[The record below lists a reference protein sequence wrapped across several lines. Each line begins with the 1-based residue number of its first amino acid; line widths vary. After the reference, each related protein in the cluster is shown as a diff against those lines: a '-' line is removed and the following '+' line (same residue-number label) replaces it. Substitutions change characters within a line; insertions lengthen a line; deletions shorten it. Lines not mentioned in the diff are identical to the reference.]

1 MSKQEDTNIKV
12 TADVDPAKASL
23 REIEDLVSSTQQ
35 KINRVFSTVQDNN
48 GQISNKQLAGVQNG
62 FGRLDEVKSALDNAL
77 NQAKATQSGP
87 KLEESL
93 NILAPKLDLVVNS
106 LRELR
111 SGNNSTKLNSIY
123 NARTTTSRA
132 FRDDNATIRGEQ
144 GDFSQQNLH
153 YESLARESRSD
164 IHNLASSL
172 KREMGNLDVGR
183 KSGYISYNRYQQYK
197 ASLESIQERLHD
209 QRDRFNSP
217 TGDIARFANY
227 YHNLQSQAKEANS
240 VASAPGATTEQVR
253 YARALDEQVK
263 HLEKVNDRFK
273 KQEEE
278 LRTAEKNLESFNN
291 RLNDTQGVTI
301 GDDPNSFMGQLNK
314 RKYTILRGAI
324 SAGGASIGSAYA
336 QGNSLR
342 LSSFDDIKST
352 AYANGGRDG
361 EVLNTLGDYG
371 YRYGYNGAEMG
382 QFANAYTSTT
392 GNVGSVRD
400 VAGVAQTWA
409 RQSRITGANTQSTLG
424 LEQTVGNSANL
435 NSSQMSSVG
444 NAITNSIINSG
455 MSAKA
460 TEQQQGLS
468 MLIQNASN
476 QGLTARDEKNLAG
489 FQGSIASGGAQFQ
502 GTQGA
507 QNTINLANTLGNVNN
522 PKMRQIFAQSNP
534 SRYTGVE
541 GSANMVFDMQDL
553 QKHPWRMG
561 GVLKNYESNY
571 ESRRQAASNLS
582 ADSGFT
588 ISAETAE
595 KWMKLNDEHKLDK
608 KHVKQLEEATGASKK
623 GGTADQNYDNTGASQ
638 LQKYNSALADSAMKA
653 SQALDGLRGII
664 AKAYKAGGGISP
676 VVSGFAGAIGAGAGN
691 LMSIYAL
698 DKLRGK
704 GGFGSAGGSG
714 MLGSIFKRGGKSPV
728 EKEAEKVT
736 TKAGEQ
742 AVKTGA
748 KSVSRS
754 GIRATASGILKS
766 SKLRGLVRGAKA
778 GLPGV
783 GDLVFG
789 GLDLATSV
797 ATTKK
802 GTKARRKAVGS
813 SLGSSAG
820 SVAGG
825 VVGGLIGSIFPGAGT
840 AVGAVAGSVAGGW
853 LGDKFGGFLGGK
865 VGKSK
870 DKAINKAKGQSLRGA
885 RKTASK
891 YNKSGGILR
900 GIVKNGK
907 RFLPGVALGVA
918 GLGLMDDFFGGKA
931 KASSKKN
938 SEKSEAWR
946 ILRGYD
952 KMLDHAMRVVQS
964 AKSIKNGGDSSSK
977 KDGDDS
983 DISGTSGEGEK
994 AIRSVAKAIG
1004 KKLGVD
1010 PKLVYAQLM
1019 HETGG
1024 GTHMAGKNNYGG
1036 IVYAGQKGAKAGSH
1050 QPDGSGN
1057 YADFDSLDD
1066 FANAYASTLQKMG
1079 INSSIKSVNDWA
1091 NQLHS
1096 KGYFTASPAEYAGGM
1111 DRFAKQ
1117 YATGGIR
1124 QYASGSPLITD
1135 HPATNNGSDVY
1146 GEAGT
1151 EAYVPLNAGHYFSGL
1166 STLDDLAGIFGKKV
1180 VNPGVSES
1188 NGKSTTINPSYNINL
1203 TINGGTDDPDT
1214 LAQTVANKVREML
1227 SQYDSQ
1233 QAMSNQQT
1241 FFANETSGLLV

>member
-77 NQAKATQSGP
+77 NQAKATQNGS
-87 KLEESL
+87 KLEESI
-93 NILAPKLDLVVNS
+93 NTLAPKLDLVVSS

-111 SGNNSTKLNSIY
+111 SGNNSTKLDSIF

-132 FRDDNATIRGEQ
+132 FRDDSATIRGEQ

-197 ASLESIQERLHD
+197 ASSQSIQSRLQE

-217 TGDIARFANY
+217 TGDIARFASY
-227 YHNLQSQAKEANS
+227 YQNLQTQAKEANNI
-240 VASAPGATTEQVR
+240 ASAPGATTEQVR

-263 HLEKVNDRFK
+263 HLEKVNERFK

-278 LRTAEKNLESFNN
+278 LRTAEKNLESFNS

-324 SAGGASIGSAYA
+324 SAGGASIASAYA

-371 YRYGYNGAEMG
+371 YKYGYNGAEMG

-392 GNVGSVRD
+392 GNVGSTRD

-409 RQSRITGANTQSTLG
+409 RQSRITGANAQSTLG

-489 FQGSIASGGAQFQ
+489 FQGAIASGGAQFQ

-507 QNTINLANTLGNVNN
+507 QNTMQLAQGLGNVNN
-522 PKMRQIFAQSNP
+522 PMMRQLFAQSNP

-541 GSANMVFDMQDL
+541 GSANMVFDMQEFQKKPWKMKGIL
-553 QKHPWRMG
+553 QNAEKDFG
-561 GVLKNYESNY
+561 
-571 ESRRQAASNLS
+571 SRRIASANLYQATGVPAETIEKWIQL
-582 ADSGFT
+582 ADSG
-588 ISAETAE
+588 
-595 KWMKLNDEHKLDK
+595 KLDK
-608 KHVKQLEEATGASKK
+608 EHIDKLEKSSSASKE
-623 GGTADQNYDNTGASQ
+623 GGTADQDYDKTGASQ

-664 AKAYKAGGGISP
+664 AKAYKAGGGMSPFISG
-676 VVSGFAGAIGAGAGN
+676 VTTAIGAGAGN

-698 DKLRGK
+698 DRLRGK
-704 GGFGSAGGSG
+704 GGSGGAGGSG
-714 MLGSIFKRGGKSPV
+714 ILESIFKGGKSSV
-728 EKEAEKVT
+728 EKEAEEAT
-736 TKAGEQ
+736 AKAGEE

-748 KSVSRS
+748 KSVSHS
-754 GIRATASGILKS
+754 GIRATASSVLKS

-865 VGKSK
+865 IGKSK
-870 DKAINKAKGQSLRGA
+870 DKAINKAKGQSLRDA

-891 YNKSGGILR
+891 YNNSGGVLR
-900 GIVKNGK
+900 GILKNGK
-907 RFLPGVALGVA
+907 RFLPGVALGIA

-931 KASSKKN
+931 KASSKKD

-977 KDGDDS
+977 SDDS

-1091 NQLHS
+1091 NQLYS

-1111 DRFAKQ
+1111 ERFAKQ
-1117 YATGGIR
+1117 YAVGGIR

-1135 HPATNNGSDVY
+1135 HPTTNNGSDIY

-1188 NGKSTTINPSYNINL
+1188 GGKSTTINPSYNINL

-1233 QAMSNQQT
+1233 QAISNQQT

>member
-77 NQAKATQSGP
+77 NQAKATQNGS
-87 KLEESL
+87 KLEESI
-93 NILAPKLDLVVNS
+93 NTLAPKLDLVVSS

-111 SGNNSTKLNSIY
+111 SGNNSTKLDSIF

-132 FRDDNATIRGEQ
+132 FRDDSATIRGEQ

-197 ASLESIQERLHD
+197 ASSQSIQSRLQE

-217 TGDIARFANY
+217 TGDIARFASY
-227 YHNLQSQAKEANS
+227 YQNLQTQAKEANN

-278 LRTAEKNLESFNN
+278 LRTAEKNLESFNS

-324 SAGGASIGSAYA
+324 SAGGASIASAYA

-371 YRYGYNGAEMG
+371 YKYGYSGAEMG

-392 GNVGSVRD
+392 GNVGSTRD

-409 RQSRITGANTQSTLG
+409 RQSRITGANAQSTLG

-489 FQGSIASGGAQFQ
+489 FQGAIASGGAQFQ

-507 QNTINLANTLGNVNN
+507 QNTMQLAQGLGNYNS
-522 PKMRQIFAQSNP
+522 PMMRQLFAQSNP

-541 GSANMVFDMQDL
+541 GSANMVFDMQEFQKKPWKMKGIL
-553 QKHPWRMG
+553 QNAEKDFG
-561 GVLKNYESNY
+561 
-571 ESRRQAASNLS
+571 SRRIASANLS
-582 ADSGFT
+582 RETGVPAETIEKWIRLADSG
-588 ISAETAE
+588 
-595 KWMKLNDEHKLDK
+595 KLDK
-608 KHVKQLEEATGASKK
+608 EHIDKLGKSSSASKK
-623 GGTADQNYDNTGASQ
+623 GGTADQDYDKTGASQ

-664 AKAYKAGGGISP
+664 AKAYKAGGGLSP
-676 VVSGFAGAIGAGAGN
+676 FVSGVASAFGAGAGN

-698 DKLRGK
+698 DRLRGK
-704 GGFGSAGGSG
+704 GSSGGAGGSG
-714 MLGSIFKRGGKSPV
+714 ILGHIFKGGKSPV
-728 EKEAEKVT
+728 EKEAEEAT
-736 TKAGEQ
+736 AKAGEE

-748 KSVSRS
+748 KSVSHS
-754 GIRATASGILKS
+754 GIRATASSVLKS

-865 VGKSK
+865 IGKSK
-870 DKAINKAKGQSLRGA
+870 DKAINKAKGQSLRDA

-891 YNKSGGILR
+891 YNKSGGVLR
-900 GIVKNGK
+900 GILKNGK
-907 RFLPGVALGVA
+907 RFLPGVALGIA
-918 GLGLMDDFFGGKA
+918 GLGLMDDFFEGKA
-931 KASSKKN
+931 KASSKKD

-977 KDGDDS
+977 SDDS

-1096 KGYFTASPAEYAGGM
+1096 KGYFTASPAEYAEGM
-1111 DRFAKQ
+1111 ERFAKQ
-1117 YATGGIR
+1117 YAVGGIR

-1135 HPATNNGSDVY
+1135 HPTTNNGSDIY

-1188 NGKSTTINPSYNINL
+1188 GGKSTTINPSYNINL

>member
-23 REIEDLVSSTQQ
+23 REIEDLVNSTQQ

-77 NQAKATQSGP
+77 NQAKATQNGS
-87 KLEESL
+87 KLEESI
-93 NILAPKLDLVVNS
+93 NTLAPKLDLVVSS

-111 SGNNSTKLNSIY
+111 SGNNSTKLDSIF

-132 FRDDNATIRGEQ
+132 FIDESATIRGEE
-144 GDFSQQNLH
+144 GDFGQQNLY

-183 KSGYISYNRYQQYK
+183 KSGYISYNRYHQYK
-197 ASLESIQERLHD
+197 ASSQSIQSRLQE

-217 TGDIARFANY
+217 TGDIARFASY
-227 YHNLQSQAKEANS
+227 YQNLQTQAKEANNI
-240 VASAPGATTEQVR
+240 ASAPGATTEQVR

-263 HLEKVNDRFK
+263 HLEKVNEQFK

-278 LRTAEKNLESFNN
+278 LRTAEKNSESFND

-324 SAGGASIGSAYA
+324 AAGGASIASAYA

-371 YRYGYNGAEMG
+371 YKYGYNGAEMG

-392 GNVGSVRD
+392 GNVGSTRD

-409 RQSRITGANTQSTLG
+409 RQSRITGANAQSTLG

-489 FQGSIASGGAQFQ
+489 FQGAIASGGAQFQ

-507 QNTINLANTLGNVNN
+507 QNTMNLANTLGNVNN
-522 PKMRQIFAQSNP
+522 PKMRQIFAQSDP
-534 SRYTGVE
+534 DRYAGVE
-541 GSANMVFDMQDL
+541 GSANMVFDMQEF
-553 QKHPWRMG
+553 QKKPWKMG
-561 GVLKNYESNY
+561 KVLKNYENNY
-571 ESRRQAASNLS
+571 GSRRQAAANLS
-582 ADSGFT
+582 ADSGYT
-588 ISAETAE
+588 ISAESAE
-595 KWMKLNDEHKLDK
+595 QWMKLADSHKLDK
-608 KHVKQLEEATGASKK
+608 KHIDKLEKSSSASKE
-623 GGTADQNYDNTGASQ
+623 GGTADQDYDKTGASQ
-638 LQKYNSALADSAMKA
+638 LQKYNSALADCAMKA
-653 SQALDGLRGII
+653 SQALDGDR
-664 AKAYKAGGGISP
+664 
-676 VVSGFAGAIGAGAGN
+676 
-691 LMSIYAL
+691 
-698 DKLRGK
+698 LRGK
-704 GGFGSAGGSG
+704 GGAGGAGGSG
-714 MLGSIFKRGGKSPV
+714 ILGRIFKGGKSPV
-728 EKEAEKVT
+728 EKEAEKAT
-736 TKAGEQ
+736 AKAGEE

-748 KSVSRS
+748 KSVSHS
-754 GIRATASGILKS
+754 GIRATASSVLKS

-870 DKAINKAKGQSLRGA
+870 DKAINKAKGQSLRDA

-891 YNKSGGILR
+891 YNKSGGVLR
-900 GIVKNGK
+900 GILKNGK

-931 KASSKKN
+931 KASSKKD
-938 SEKSEAWR
+938 SERSEAWR

-964 AKSIKNGGDSSSK
+964 AKSIKNGGDSSSN

-1019 HETGG
+1019 HETNG

-1066 FANAYASTLQKMG
+1066 FANAYASTLQNMG

-1096 KGYFTASPAEYAGGM
+1096 KGYFTDSPANYAGGM
-1111 DRFAKQ
+1111 ERFAKQ
-1117 YATGGIR
+1117 YAVGGIR

-1135 HPATNNGSDVY
+1135 HPTTNNGSDIY

-1188 NGKSTTINPSYNINL
+1188 GGKSTTINPSYNINL

>member
-23 REIEDLVSSTQQ
+23 REIEDLVNSTQQ

-62 FGRLDEVKSALDNAL
+62 FGRLDEVKSALDSAL
-77 NQAKATQSGP
+77 NQAKATQSGS

-93 NILAPKLDLVVNS
+93 NTLAPKLDLVVNS

-111 SGNNSTKLNSIY
+111 SGNNSTKLDSIF
-123 NARTTTSRA
+123 NARTTTSSA
-132 FRDDNATIRGEQ
+132 FRDESATIRGEQ
-144 GDFSQQNLH
+144 GNFSQQNLH

-183 KSGYISYNRYQQYK
+183 KSGYISYNRYQQYR
-197 ASLESIQERLHD
+197 ASSESIQERLHE

-217 TGDIARFANY
+217 TGDIARFVSY

-263 HLEKVNDRFK
+263 HLEKVNERFK

-324 SAGGASIGSAYA
+324 SAGGASIASAYA

-342 LSSFDDIKST
+342 ISSFDDIKST

-409 RQSRITGANTQSTLG
+409 RQSRITGANAQSTLG

-489 FQGSIASGGAQFQ
+489 FQGSIASGGSQFQ

-507 QNTINLANTLGNVNN
+507 QNTMQLAQGLGNYNN
-522 PKMRQIFAQSNP
+522 PMMRQLFAQSNP

-541 GSANMVFDMQDL
+541 GSANMVFDMQNFQKQPWKMKGIL
-553 QKHPWRMG
+553 QNAENSYG
-561 GVLKNYESNY
+561 
-571 ESRRQAASNLS
+571 SRRIAASNLS
-582 ADSGFT
+582 LATGVPAETVEQWIKLADSG
-588 ISAETAE
+588 
-595 KWMKLNDEHKLDK
+595 KLDK
-608 KHVKQLEEATGASKK
+608 KHIDKLEKSSNASKK

-664 AKAYKAGGGISP
+664 AKAYKAGGGFSP
-676 VVSGFAGAIGAGAGN
+676 LASGFAGAIGAGAGN

-698 DKLRGK
+698 DKLRGR
-704 GGFGSAGGSG
+704 GGSGGAGGSG
-714 MLGSIFKRGGKSPV
+714 ILESIFKRGKSPV
-728 EKEAEKVT
+728 EKEAENAT

-742 AVKTGA
+742 VIKTGA
-748 KSVSRS
+748 KSASHS

-766 SKLRGLVRGAKA
+766 GKLRGLVRGAKA

-802 GTKARRKAVGS
+802 GTNARRKAVGS

-840 AVGAVAGSVAGGW
+840 AVGTVAGSIAGGW
-853 LGDKFGGFLGGK
+853 LGDKFGSFLGGK

-870 DKAINKAKGQSLRGA
+870 DKAINKAKGQSLKDA

-918 GLGLMDDFFGGKA
+918 GLGLMDFFSGNA
-931 KASSKKN
+931 KASSRKN
-938 SEKSEAWR
+938 NEKSEAWR
-946 ILRGYD
+946 ILRGYN
-952 KMLDHAMRVVQS
+952 KMLDHAMQVVQA

-977 KDGDDS
+977 DSDDS
-983 DISGTSGEGEK
+983 DISGTGGK
-994 AIRSVAKAIG
+994 GDQAIRSIAKAVA

-1010 PKLVYAQLM
+1010 PKLVYAQLAL
-1019 HETGG
+1019 ESSDGNSQEALKDNNFAGIKGTGG
-1024 GTHMAGKNNYGG
+1024 GTATDDGG
-1036 IVYAGQKGAKAGSH
+1036 TYQHFNSTDEFASRYAEILKR
-1050 QPDGSGN
+1050 DGVHSG
-1057 YADFDSLDD
+1057 
-1066 FANAYASTLQKMG
+1066 M
-1079 INSSIKSVNDWA
+1079 SVDDWA

-1096 KGYFTASPAEYAGGM
+1096 QGYFTDNPSHYASM
-1111 DRFAKQ
+1111 MKTWVNK

-1124 QYASGSPLITD
+1124 QYASGTPLITD
-1135 HPATNNGSDVY
+1135 HPTTNNGSDVY

-1188 NGKSTTINPSYNINL
+1188 GGKSTTINPSYNINL

-1227 SQYDSQ
+1227 SQYDNQ

>member
-62 FGRLDEVKSALDNAL
+62 FGRLDEVKSALDSAL
-77 NQAKATQSGP
+77 NQAKATQNGS
-87 KLEESL
+87 KLEESI
-93 NILAPKLDLVVNS
+93 NTLAPKLDLVVSS

-111 SGNNSTKLNSIY
+111 SGNNSTKLDSIF

-132 FRDDNATIRGEQ
+132 FRDDSATIRGEQ

-197 ASLESIQERLHD
+197 ASSQSIQSRLQE

-217 TGDIARFANY
+217 TGDIARFASY
-227 YHNLQSQAKEANS
+227 YQNLQTQAKEANNI
-240 VASAPGATTEQVR
+240 ASAPGATTEQVR

-278 LRTAEKNLESFNN
+278 LRTAEKNLESFNS

-324 SAGGASIGSAYA
+324 SAGGASIASAYA

-371 YRYGYNGAEMG
+371 YKYGYNGAEMG

-392 GNVGSVRD
+392 GNVGSTRD

-409 RQSRITGANTQSTLG
+409 RQSRITGANAQSTLG

-489 FQGSIASGGAQFQ
+489 FQGAIASGGAQFQ

-507 QNTINLANTLGNVNN
+507 QNTMQLAQGLGNVNN
-522 PKMRQIFAQSNP
+522 PMMRQLFAQSNP

-541 GSANMVFDMQDL
+541 GSANMVFDMQEFQKKPWKMKGIL
-553 QKHPWRMG
+553 QNAEKDFG
-561 GVLKNYESNY
+561 
-571 ESRRQAASNLS
+571 SRRIASANLYQATGVPAETIEKWIQL
-582 ADSGFT
+582 ADSG
-588 ISAETAE
+588 
-595 KWMKLNDEHKLDK
+595 KLDK
-608 KHVKQLEEATGASKK
+608 EHIDKLEKSSSASKE
-623 GGTADQNYDNTGASQ
+623 GGTADQDYDKTGASQ
-638 LQKYNSALADSAMKA
+638 LQKYNSALSDSAMKA

-664 AKAYKAGGGISP
+664 AKAYKAGGGMSPFISG
-676 VVSGFAGAIGAGAGN
+676 VTTAIGAGAGN

-698 DKLRGK
+698 DRLRGK
-704 GGFGSAGGSG
+704 GGSGGAGGSG
-714 MLGSIFKRGGKSPV
+714 ILESIFKGGKSSV
-728 EKEAEKVT
+728 EKEAEEAT
-736 TKAGEQ
+736 AKAGEE

-748 KSVSRS
+748 KSVSHS
-754 GIRATASGILKS
+754 GIRATASSVLKS

-865 VGKSK
+865 IGKSK
-870 DKAINKAKGQSLRGA
+870 DKAINKAKGQSLRDA

-891 YNKSGGILR
+891 YNNSGGVLR
-900 GIVKNGK
+900 GILKNGK
-907 RFLPGVALGVA
+907 RFLPGVALGIA

-931 KASSKKN
+931 KASSKKD

-977 KDGDDS
+977 SDDS

-1091 NQLHS
+1091 NQLYS

-1111 DRFAKQ
+1111 ERFAKQ
-1117 YATGGIR
+1117 YAVGGIR

-1135 HPATNNGSDVY
+1135 HPTTNNGSDIY

-1188 NGKSTTINPSYNINL
+1188 GGKSTTINPSYNINL

-1233 QAMSNQQT
+1233 QAISNQQT

>member
-77 NQAKATQSGP
+77 NQAKATQNGS
-87 KLEESL
+87 KLEESI
-93 NILAPKLDLVVNS
+93 NTLAPKLDLVVSS

-111 SGNNSTKLNSIY
+111 SGNNSTKLDSIF

-132 FRDDNATIRGEQ
+132 FIDGSATIRGEQ

-183 KSGYISYNRYQQYK
+183 KSGYISYNRYHQYK
-197 ASLESIQERLHD
+197 ASSQSIQSRLQE

-217 TGDIARFANY
+217 TGDIARFASY
-227 YHNLQSQAKEANS
+227 YQNLQTQAKEANN

-263 HLEKVNDRFK
+263 HLEKVNEQFK

-278 LRTAEKNLESFNN
+278 LRTAEKNSESFND

-324 SAGGASIGSAYA
+324 SAGGASIASAYA

-371 YRYGYNGAEMG
+371 YKYGYNGAEMG

-392 GNVGSVRD
+392 GNVGSTRD

-409 RQSRITGANTQSTLG
+409 RQSRITGANAQSTLG

-489 FQGSIASGGAQFQ
+489 FQGAIASGGAQFQ

-507 QNTINLANTLGNVNN
+507 QNTMQLAQGLGNYNS
-522 PKMRQIFAQSNP
+522 PMMRQLFAQSNP

-541 GSANMVFDMQDL
+541 GSANMVFDMQEFQKKPWKMKGIL
-553 QKHPWRMG
+553 QNAEKDFG
-561 GVLKNYESNY
+561 
-571 ESRRQAASNLS
+571 SRRIASANLS
-582 ADSGFT
+582 HETNVPAETIEKWIQLADSG
-588 ISAETAE
+588 
-595 KWMKLNDEHKLDK
+595 KLDK
-608 KHVKQLEEATGASKK
+608 KHIDKLEKSSSASKE
-623 GGTADQNYDNTGASQ
+623 GGKADQDYDKTGASQ

-664 AKAYKAGGGISP
+664 AKAYKAGGGVSP
-676 VVSGFAGAIGAGAGN
+676 FVSGVASAFGAGAGN

-698 DKLRGK
+698 DRLRGK
-704 GGFGSAGGSG
+704 GG
-714 MLGSIFKRGGKSPV
+714 KSSV
-728 EKEAEKVT
+728 EKEAEKAT
-736 TKAGEQ
+736 AKAGEE

-754 GIRATASGILKS
+754 GIKATASGILKS

-853 LGDKFGGFLGGK
+853 LGGKFGGFLGGK
-865 VGKSK
+865 IGKSK
-870 DKAINKAKGQSLRGA
+870 DKAINKAKGQSLRDA

-891 YNKSGGILR
+891 YNKSGGVLR
-900 GIVKNGK
+900 GILKNGK
-907 RFLPGVALGVA
+907 RFLPGIALGVA

-931 KASSKKN
+931 KDSSKKD

-964 AKSIKNGGDSSSK
+964 AKSIKNGGDSSSS
-977 KDGDDS
+977 KDGDGS

-1019 HETGG
+1019 HETNG

-1091 NQLHS
+1091 NQLYS
-1096 KGYFTASPAEYAGGM
+1096 KGYFTDSPANYAGGM
-1111 DRFAKQ
+1111 ERFAKQ
-1117 YATGGIR
+1117 YAVGGIR

-1135 HPATNNGSDVY
+1135 HPTTNNGSDIY

-1188 NGKSTTINPSYNINL
+1188 GGKSTTINPSYNINL

-1227 SQYDSQ
+1227 SQYDNQ

>member
-77 NQAKATQSGP
+77 NQAKATQNGS
-87 KLEESL
+87 KLEESI
-93 NILAPKLDLVVNS
+93 NTLAPKLDLVVSS

-111 SGNNSTKLNSIY
+111 SGNNSTKLDSIF

-132 FRDDNATIRGEQ
+132 FRDDSATIRGEE
-144 GDFSQQNLH
+144 GDFGQQNLY

-172 KREMGNLDVGR
+172 KREMGNLNVGR
-183 KSGYISYNRYQQYK
+183 KSGYISYNRYQQYR
-197 ASLESIQERLHD
+197 ASSQSIQSRLQE
-209 QRDRFNSP
+209 QRDRFDSP
-217 TGDIARFANY
+217 TGDIAGFASY
-227 YHNLQSQAKEANS
+227 YQNLQTQAKEANNI
-240 VASAPGATTEQVR
+240 ASAPGATTEQVR

-263 HLEKVNDRFK
+263 HLEKVNEQFK

-278 LRTAEKNLESFNN
+278 LRTAEKNSESFND

-324 SAGGASIGSAYA
+324 AAGGASIASAYA

-371 YRYGYNGAEMG
+371 YKYGYNGAEMG

-392 GNVGSVRD
+392 GNVGSTRD

-409 RQSRITGANTQSTLG
+409 RQSRITGANAQSTLG

-489 FQGSIASGGAQFQ
+489 FQGAIASGGAQFQ

-507 QNTINLANTLGNVNN
+507 QNTMQLAQGLGNVNN
-522 PKMRQIFAQSNP
+522 PMMRQLFAQSNP

-541 GSANMVFDMQDL
+541 GSANMVFDMQEFQKKPWKMKGIL
-553 QKHPWRMG
+553 QNAEKDFGSRKVASANLYQAT
-561 GVLKNYESNY
+561 GVPAETIEKWIQL
-571 ESRRQAASNLS
+571 
-582 ADSGFT
+582 ADSG
-588 ISAETAE
+588 
-595 KWMKLNDEHKLDK
+595 KLDK
-608 KHVKQLEEATGASKK
+608 KHIDKLEKSSSASKE
-623 GGTADQNYDNTGASQ
+623 GGTADQDYDKTGASQ

-664 AKAYKAGGGISP
+664 AKAYKSGGRLSP
-676 VVSGFAGAIGAGAGN
+676 FVSGVASAFGAGAGN

-698 DKLRGK
+698 DRLRGK
-704 GGFGSAGGSG
+704 GGSGGAGGSG
-714 MLGSIFKRGGKSPV
+714 ILGRIFKGGKSSV
-728 EKEAEKVT
+728 EKEAEKAT
-736 TKAGEQ
+736 AKAGEE

-748 KSVSRS
+748 KSVSHS
-754 GIRATASGILKS
+754 GIRATASSVLKS

-865 VGKSK
+865 IGKSK
-870 DKAINKAKGQSLRGA
+870 DKAINKAKGQSLRDA

-891 YNKSGGILR
+891 YNKSGGVLR
-900 GIVKNGK
+900 GILKNGK
-907 RFLPGVALGVA
+907 RFLPGVALGIA

-931 KASSKKN
+931 KASSKKD

-977 KDGDDS
+977 SDDS

-1096 KGYFTASPAEYAGGM
+1096 KGYFTDSPAKYAGGM
-1111 DRFAKQ
+1111 ERFAKQ
-1117 YATGGIR
+1117 YAVGGIR

-1135 HPATNNGSDVY
+1135 HPTTNNGSDIY

-1188 NGKSTTINPSYNINL
+1188 GGKSTTINPSYNINL

-1227 SQYDSQ
+1227 SQYDNQ

>member
-77 NQAKATQSGP
+77 NQAKATQNGS
-87 KLEESL
+87 KLEESI
-93 NILAPKLDLVVNS
+93 NTLAPKLDLVVSS

-111 SGNNSTKLNSIY
+111 SGNNSTKLDSIF

-132 FRDDNATIRGEQ
+132 FIDGNATIRGEQ
-144 GDFSQQNLH
+144 GNFSQQNLY

-183 KSGYISYNRYQQYK
+183 KSGYISYNRYHQYK
-197 ASLESIQERLHD
+197 ASSQSIQSRLQE
-209 QRDRFNSP
+209 QRDRFDSP
-217 TGDIARFANY
+217 TGDIARFASY
-227 YHNLQSQAKEANS
+227 YQNLQTQAKEANS

-263 HLEKVNDRFK
+263 HLEKVNEQFK

-278 LRTAEKNLESFNN
+278 LRTAEKNSESFND
-291 RLNDTQGVTI
+291 RLDDTQGVTI

-324 SAGGASIGSAYA
+324 AAGGASIASAYA

-371 YRYGYNGAEMG
+371 YKYGYNGAEMG

-392 GNVGSVRD
+392 GNVGSTRD

-409 RQSRITGANTQSTLG
+409 RQSRITGANAQSTLG

-489 FQGSIASGGAQFQ
+489 FQGAIASGGAQFQ

-507 QNTINLANTLGNVNN
+507 QNTMQLAQGLGNYNS
-522 PKMRQIFAQSNP
+522 PMMRQLFAQSDP

-541 GSANMVFDMQDL
+541 GSANMVFDMQNF
-553 QKHPWRMG
+553 QKQPWRMKG
-561 GVLKNYESNY
+561 ILQNAEKDFG
-571 ESRRQAASNLS
+571 SRRIASANLS
-582 ADSGFT
+582 RETGVPAETIEKWIQLADSG
-588 ISAETAE
+588 
-595 KWMKLNDEHKLDK
+595 KLDK
-608 KHVKQLEEATGASKK
+608 KHIDKLEKSSSASKE
-623 GGTADQNYDNTGASQ
+623 GGTADQDYDKTGASQ

-664 AKAYKAGGGISP
+664 AKAYKAGGVLSP
-676 VVSGFAGAIGAGAGN
+676 FVSGIASAFGAGAGN

-698 DKLRGK
+698 DRLRGK
-704 GGFGSAGGSG
+704 GGSGGAGGSG
-714 MLGSIFKRGGKSPV
+714 ILGRIFKGGKSPV
-728 EKEAEKVT
+728 EKEAEKAT
-736 TKAGEQ
+736 AKAGEE

-748 KSVSRS
+748 KSVSHS
-754 GIRATASGILKS
+754 GIRATASSVLKS

-778 GLPGV
+778 GLPGI

-865 VGKSK
+865 IGKSK
-870 DKAINKAKGQSLRGA
+870 DKAINKAKGQSLRDA

-891 YNKSGGILR
+891 YNKSGGVLR
-900 GIVKNGK
+900 GILKNGK

-918 GLGLMDDFFGGKA
+918 GLDLMDDFFGGKA
-931 KASSKKN
+931 KASSKKD

-977 KDGDDS
+977 SDDS

-1111 DRFAKQ
+1111 ERFAKQ
-1117 YATGGIR
+1117 YAVGGIR

-1135 HPATNNGSDVY
+1135 HPTTNNGSDIY

-1188 NGKSTTINPSYNINL
+1188 GGKSTTINPSYNINL

>member
-23 REIEDLVSSTQQ
+23 REIEDLVNSTQQ

-77 NQAKATQSGP
+77 NQAKATQNGS
-87 KLEESL
+87 KLEESI
-93 NILAPKLDLVVNS
+93 NTLAPKLDLVVSS

-111 SGNNSTKLNSIY
+111 SGNNSTKLDSIF

-132 FRDDNATIRGEQ
+132 FRDDSATIRGEQ

-172 KREMGNLDVGR
+172 KREMGNLDIGR

-197 ASLESIQERLHD
+197 ASSQSIQSRLQE

-217 TGDIARFANY
+217 TGDIARFASY
-227 YHNLQSQAKEANS
+227 YQNLQTQAKEANN

-278 LRTAEKNLESFNN
+278 LRTAEKNLESFNS

-324 SAGGASIGSAYA
+324 SAGGASIASAYA

-409 RQSRITGANTQSTLG
+409 RQSRITGANAQSTLG

-489 FQGSIASGGAQFQ
+489 FQGAIASGGAQFQ

-507 QNTINLANTLGNVNN
+507 QNTMQLAQGLGNYNS
-522 PKMRQIFAQSNP
+522 PMMRQLFAQSNP

-541 GSANMVFDMQDL
+541 GSANMVFDMQNFQKQPWKMKGIL
-553 QKHPWRMG
+553 QNAEKDFG
-561 GVLKNYESNY
+561 
-571 ESRRQAASNLS
+571 SRRIASANLS
-582 ADSGFT
+582 RETGVPAETIEKWIQLADSG
-588 ISAETAE
+588 
-595 KWMKLNDEHKLDK
+595 KLDK
-608 KHVKQLEEATGASKK
+608 KHIDKLEKSSSASKE
-623 GGTADQNYDNTGASQ
+623 GGTADQDYDKTGASQ

-664 AKAYKAGGGISP
+664 AKAYKTGGGLSP
-676 VVSGFAGAIGAGAGN
+676 FVSGVASAFGAGAGN

-698 DKLRGK
+698 DRLRGK
-704 GGFGSAGGSG
+704 GGSGGAGGSG
-714 MLGSIFKRGGKSPV
+714 ILGRIFKGGKSSV
-728 EKEAEKVT
+728 EKEAEKAT
-736 TKAGEQ
+736 AKSGEE

-748 KSVSRS
+748 KSVSHS
-754 GIRATASGILKS
+754 GIRATTSSVLKS

-840 AVGAVAGSVAGGW
+840 AIGAVAGSVAGGW

-865 VGKSK
+865 IGKSK
-870 DKAINKAKGQSLRGA
+870 DKAINKAKGQSLRDA

-891 YNKSGGILR
+891 YNNSGGVLR
-900 GIVKNGK
+900 GILKNGK
-907 RFLPGVALGVA
+907 RFLPGVALGIA

-931 KASSKKN
+931 KASSKKD

-952 KMLDHAMRVVQS
+952 KMLDHAMQVVQS

-977 KDGDDS
+977 SDDNDDS
-983 DISGTSGEGEK
+983 DISGTKGKGEE
-994 AIRSVAKAIG
+994 AIKSVAKKMA
-1004 KKLGVD
+1004 KKFGL
-1010 PKLVYAQLM
+1010 PEAYFQAQM
-1019 HETGG
+1019 DFESGH
-1024 GTHMAGKNNYGG
+1024 GTSPISQHNNYGG
-1036 IVYAGQKGAKAGSH
+1036 IKYSGAKGSKS
-1050 QPDGSGN
+1050 GSMSPEGN
-1057 YADFDSLDD
+1057 PYAYYDSLDD
-1066 FANAYASTLQKMG
+1066 FANDYARILSNDGVHKGMSVDQFIGTLKSHGYMG
-1079 INSSIKSVNDWA
+1079 ADEGTYLSAVKSLMN
-1091 NQLHS
+1091 H
-1096 KGYFTASPAEYAGGM
+1096 
-1111 DRFAKQ
+1111 
-1117 YATGGIR
+1117 ATGGIR

-1135 HPATNNGSDVY
+1135 HPTTNNGSDIY

-1188 NGKSTTINPSYNINL
+1188 GGKSTTINPSYNINL

-1227 SQYDSQ
+1227 SQYDNQ

>member
-62 FGRLDEVKSALDNAL
+62 FGRLDEVKSALDSAL
-77 NQAKATQSGP
+77 NQAKATQSGS

-93 NILAPKLDLVVNS
+93 NTLAPKLDLVVNS

-111 SGNNSTKLNSIY
+111 SGNNSIKLDSIF
-123 NARTTTSRA
+123 NARTTTSSA
-132 FRDDNATIRGEQ
+132 FRDESATIRGEQ
-144 GDFSQQNLH
+144 GNFSQQNLH

-197 ASLESIQERLHD
+197 ASSESIQERLHE

-217 TGDIARFANY
+217 TGDIARFVSY
-227 YHNLQSQAKEANS
+227 YHNLQSQAEEANS

-263 HLEKVNDRFK
+263 HLEKVNERFK

-278 LRTAEKNLESFNN
+278 LRTAEKNSESFND

-324 SAGGASIGSAYA
+324 SAGGASIASAYA

-371 YRYGYNGAEMG
+371 YKYGYSGAEMG

-392 GNVGSVRD
+392 GNVGSTRD

-409 RQSRITGANTQSTLG
+409 RQSRITGTNAQSTLG

-489 FQGSIASGGAQFQ
+489 FQGAIASGGAQFQ

-507 QNTINLANTLGNVNN
+507 QNTMQLAQGLGNVNN
-522 PKMRQIFAQSNP
+522 PMMRQLFAQSNP

-541 GSANMVFDMQDL
+541 GSANMVFDMQEFQKKPWKMKGIL
-553 QKHPWRMG
+553 QNAEKDFGSRKIASANLYQAT
-561 GVLKNYESNY
+561 GVPAETIEKWIQL
-571 ESRRQAASNLS
+571 
-582 ADSGFT
+582 ADSG
-588 ISAETAE
+588 
-595 KWMKLNDEHKLDK
+595 KLDK
-608 KHVKQLEEATGASKK
+608 EHIDKLEKSSSASKE
-623 GGTADQNYDNTGASQ
+623 GGKADQDYDKTGASQ

-664 AKAYKAGGGISP
+664 AKAYKAGGGLSP
-676 VVSGFAGAIGAGAGN
+676 FVSGVASAFGAGAGN

-698 DKLRGK
+698 DRLRGK
-704 GGFGSAGGSG
+704 GGSEGAGGSG
-714 MLGSIFKRGGKSPV
+714 ILGRIFKGGKSPV
-728 EKEAEKVT
+728 EKEAEKAT
-736 TKAGEQ
+736 AKAEEE

-748 KSVSRS
+748 KSVSHS
-754 GIRATASGILKS
+754 GIRATASSVLKS

-778 GLPGV
+778 GLPGI

-840 AVGAVAGSVAGGW
+840 AVGTVAGSVAGGW
-853 LGDKFGGFLGGK
+853 LGDKLGGFIGGK

-870 DKAINKAKGQSLRGA
+870 DKAINKAKRQSLKDA

-918 GLGLMDDFFGGKA
+918 GLGLMDDFFGGKV

-1019 HETGG
+1019 HETAG

-1091 NQLHS
+1091 NQLYS
-1096 KGYFTASPAEYAGGM
+1096 KGYFTDSPAKYAGGM

-1124 QYASGSPLITD
+1124 QYASGTPLITD
-1135 HPATNNGSDVY
+1135 RPSTNNGSDVY

-1180 VNPGVSES
+1180 VSPGLSES
-1188 NGKSTTINPSYNINL
+1188 SGKSTTINPSYNINL

-1233 QAMSNQQT
+1233 QAMNNQQT

>member
-1 MSKQEDTNIKV
+1 MI
-12 TADVDPAKASL
+12 
-23 REIEDLVSSTQQ
+23 
-35 KINRVFSTVQDNN
+35 
-48 GQISNKQLAGVQNG
+48 
-62 FGRLDEVKSALDNAL
+62 ALM
-77 NQAKATQSGP
+77 
-87 KLEESL
+87 
-93 NILAPKLDLVVNS
+93 ILK
-106 LRELR
+106 
-111 SGNNSTKLNSIY
+111 
-123 NARTTTSRA
+123 
-132 FRDDNATIRGEQ
+132 
-144 GDFSQQNLH
+144 
-153 YESLARESRSD
+153 
-164 IHNLASSL
+164 
-172 KREMGNLDVGR
+172 
-183 KSGYISYNRYQQYK
+183 
-197 ASLESIQERLHD
+197 
-209 QRDRFNSP
+209 
-217 TGDIARFANY
+217 
-227 YHNLQSQAKEANS
+227 
-240 VASAPGATTEQVR
+240 
-253 YARALDEQVK
+253 
-263 HLEKVNDRFK
+263 
-273 KQEEE
+273 
-278 LRTAEKNLESFNN
+278 
-291 RLNDTQGVTI
+291 GVTI

-324 SAGGASIGSAYA
+324 CLGGASIASAYA

-371 YRYGYNGAEMG
+371 YKYGYNGAEMG

-392 GNVGSVRD
+392 GNVGSTRD

-409 RQSRITGANTQSTLG
+409 RQSRITGANAQSTLG

-489 FQGSIASGGAQFQ
+489 FQGAIASGGAQFQ

-507 QNTINLANTLGNVNN
+507 QNTMQLAQGLGNVNN
-522 PKMRQIFAQSNP
+522 PMMRQLFAQSNP

-541 GSANMVFDMQDL
+541 GSANMVFDMQEFQKKPWKMKGIL
-553 QKHPWRMG
+553 QNAEKDFGSRKVASANLYQAT
-561 GVLKNYESNY
+561 GVPAETIEKWIQL
-571 ESRRQAASNLS
+571 
-582 ADSGFT
+582 ADSG
-588 ISAETAE
+588 
-595 KWMKLNDEHKLDK
+595 KLDK
-608 KHVKQLEEATGASKK
+608 KHIDKLEKSSSASKE
-623 GGTADQNYDNTGASQ
+623 GGKADQDYDKTGASQ

-664 AKAYKAGGGISP
+664 AKAYKAGGGLSP
-676 VVSGFAGAIGAGAGN
+676 FVSGVASAFGAGAGN

-698 DKLRGK
+698 DRLRGK
-704 GGFGSAGGSG
+704 GGSGGAGGSG
-714 MLGSIFKRGGKSPV
+714 ILGRIFKGGKSPV
-728 EKEAEKVT
+728 EKEAEKAT
-736 TKAGEQ
+736 AKAGEE
-742 AVKTGA
+742 AVKIGA

-754 GIRATASGILKS
+754 GIKATASGILKS

-865 VGKSK
+865 IGKSK
-870 DKAINKAKGQSLRGA
+870 DKAINKAKGQSLRDA

-891 YNKSGGILR
+891 YNKSGGVLR
-900 GIVKNGK
+900 GILKNGK
-907 RFLPGVALGVA
+907 RFLPGVALGIA

-931 KASSKKN
+931 KASSKKG

-977 KDGDDS
+977 SDDS

-1019 HETGG
+1019 HETNG

-1096 KGYFTASPAEYAGGM
+1096 KGYFTDSPANYAGGM
-1111 DRFAKQ
+1111 ERFAKQ
-1117 YATGGIR
+1117 YAVGGIR

-1135 HPATNNGSDVY
+1135 HPTTNNGSDVY

-1188 NGKSTTINPSYNINL
+1188 GGKSTTINPSYNINL

>member
-77 NQAKATQSGP
+77 NQAKATQNGS
-87 KLEESL
+87 KLEESI
-93 NILAPKLDLVVNS
+93 NTLAPKLDLVVSS

-111 SGNNSTKLNSIY
+111 SGNNSTKLDSIF

-132 FRDDNATIRGEQ
+132 FRDESATIRGEQ

-197 ASLESIQERLHD
+197 ASSQSIQSRLQE

-217 TGDIARFANY
+217 TGDIARFASY
-227 YHNLQSQAKEANS
+227 YQNLQTQAKEANNI
-240 VASAPGATTEQVR
+240 ASAPGATTEQVR

-278 LRTAEKNLESFNN
+278 LRTAEKNLESFNS

-324 SAGGASIGSAYA
+324 SAGGASIASAYA

-371 YRYGYNGAEMG
+371 YKYGYSGAEMG

-392 GNVGSVRD
+392 GNVGSTRD

-409 RQSRITGANTQSTLG
+409 RQSRITGANAQSTLG

-489 FQGSIASGGAQFQ
+489 FQGAIASGGAQFQ

-507 QNTINLANTLGNVNN
+507 QNIMQLAQGLGNYNN
-522 PKMRQIFAQSNP
+522 PMMRQLFAQSNP

-541 GSANMVFDMQDL
+541 GSANMVFDMQEFQKKPWKMKGIL
-553 QKHPWRMG
+553 QNAEKDFG
-561 GVLKNYESNY
+561 
-571 ESRRQAASNLS
+571 SRRIASANLYQATGVPAETIEKWIQL
-582 ADSGFT
+582 ADSG
-588 ISAETAE
+588 
-595 KWMKLNDEHKLDK
+595 KLDK
-608 KHVKQLEEATGASKK
+608 KHIDKLEKSSSASKE
-623 GGTADQNYDNTGASQ
+623 GGTADQDYDKTGASQ

-664 AKAYKAGGGISP
+664 AKAYKAGGGLSP
-676 VVSGFAGAIGAGAGN
+676 FVSGVASAFGAGAGN

-698 DKLRGK
+698 DRLRGK
-704 GGFGSAGGSG
+704 GGSGGAGGSG
-714 MLGSIFKRGGKSPV
+714 ILGRIFKGGKSPV
-728 EKEAEKVT
+728 EKEAEKAT
-736 TKAGEQ
+736 AKAGEE

-748 KSVSRS
+748 KSVSHS
-754 GIRATASGILKS
+754 GIRATASSVLKS

-865 VGKSK
+865 IGKSK
-870 DKAINKAKGQSLRGA
+870 DKAINKAKGQSLRDA

-891 YNKSGGILR
+891 YNNSGGVLR
-900 GIVKNGK
+900 GILKKGK
-907 RFLPGVALGVA
+907 RFLPGVALGIA

-931 KASSKKN
+931 KASSKKD

-977 KDGDDS
+977 SDDS

-1096 KGYFTASPAEYAGGM
+1096 KGYFTASPAEYAEGM
-1111 DRFAKQ
+1111 ERFAKQ
-1117 YATGGIR
+1117 YAVGGIR

-1135 HPATNNGSDVY
+1135 HPTTNNGSDIY

-1188 NGKSTTINPSYNINL
+1188 GGKSTTINPNYNINL

-1227 SQYDSQ
+1227 SQYDNQ

>member
-77 NQAKATQSGP
+77 NQAKATQNGS
-87 KLEESL
+87 KLEESI
-93 NILAPKLDLVVNS
+93 NTLAPKLDLVVSS

-111 SGNNSTKLNSIY
+111 SGNNSTKLDSIF

-132 FRDDNATIRGEQ
+132 FRDDSATIRGEE
-144 GDFSQQNLH
+144 GDFGQQNLY

-172 KREMGNLDVGR
+172 KREMGNLNVGR
-183 KSGYISYNRYQQYK
+183 KSGYISYNRYQQYR
-197 ASLESIQERLHD
+197 ASSQSIQSRLQE
-209 QRDRFNSP
+209 QRDRFDSP
-217 TGDIARFANY
+217 TGDIAGFASY
-227 YHNLQSQAKEANS
+227 YQNLQTQAKEANNI
-240 VASAPGATTEQVR
+240 ASAPGATTEQVR

-263 HLEKVNDRFK
+263 HLEKVNEQFK

-278 LRTAEKNLESFNN
+278 LRTAEKNSESFND

-324 SAGGASIGSAYA
+324 AAGGASIASAYA

-371 YRYGYNGAEMG
+371 YKYGYNGAEMG

-392 GNVGSVRD
+392 GNVGSTRD

-409 RQSRITGANTQSTLG
+409 RQSRITGANAQSTLG

-489 FQGSIASGGAQFQ
+489 FQGAIASGGAQFQ

-507 QNTINLANTLGNVNN
+507 QNTMQLAQGLGNVNN
-522 PKMRQIFAQSNP
+522 PMMRQLFAQSNP

-541 GSANMVFDMQDL
+541 GSANMVFDMQEFQKKPWKMKGIL
-553 QKHPWRMG
+553 QNAEKDFGSRKVASANLYQAT
-561 GVLKNYESNY
+561 GVPAETIEKWIQL
-571 ESRRQAASNLS
+571 
-582 ADSGFT
+582 ADSG
-588 ISAETAE
+588 
-595 KWMKLNDEHKLDK
+595 KLDK
-608 KHVKQLEEATGASKK
+608 KHIDKLEKSSSASKE
-623 GGTADQNYDNTGASQ
+623 GGTADQDYDKTGASQ

-664 AKAYKAGGGISP
+664 AKAYKSGGRLSP
-676 VVSGFAGAIGAGAGN
+676 FVSGVASAFGAGAGN

-698 DKLRGK
+698 DRLRGK
-704 GGFGSAGGSG
+704 GGSGGAGGSG
-714 MLGSIFKRGGKSPV
+714 ILGRIFKGGKSSV
-728 EKEAEKVT
+728 EKEAEKAT
-736 TKAGEQ
+736 AKAGEE

-748 KSVSRS
+748 KSVSHS
-754 GIRATASGILKS
+754 GIRATASSVLKS

-778 GLPGV
+778 GLPGI

-865 VGKSK
+865 IGKSK
-870 DKAINKAKGQSLRGA
+870 DKAINKAKGQSLRDA

-891 YNKSGGILR
+891 YNKSGGVLR
-900 GIVKNGK
+900 GILKNGK
-907 RFLPGVALGVA
+907 RFLPGVALGIA

-931 KASSKKN
+931 KASSKKD

-977 KDGDDS
+977 SDDS

-1019 HETGG
+1019 HETNG

-1096 KGYFTASPAEYAGGM
+1096 KGYFTDSPANYAGGM
-1111 DRFAKQ
+1111 ERFAKQ
-1117 YATGGIR
+1117 YAVGGIR

-1135 HPATNNGSDVY
+1135 HPTTNNGSDIY

-1188 NGKSTTINPSYNINL
+1188 GGKSTTINPSYNINL

-1227 SQYDSQ
+1227 SQYDNQ

>member
-77 NQAKATQSGP
+77 NQVKATQSGP

-93 NILAPKLDLVVNS
+93 NTLAPKLDLVVNS

-111 SGNNSTKLNSIY
+111 SGNNSTKLDSIF

-132 FRDDNATIRGEQ
+132 FRDESATIRGEQ

-197 ASLESIQERLHD
+197 ASSESIQERLHD

-217 TGDIARFANY
+217 TGDIARFASY

-392 GNVGSVRD
+392 GNVGSIRD

-489 FQGSIASGGAQFQ
+489 FQGSIASGGSQFQ

-507 QNTINLANTLGNVNN
+507 QNTMQLAQGLGNYNN
-522 PKMRQIFAQSNP
+522 PMMRQLFAQSNP

-541 GSANMVFDMQDL
+541 GSANMVFDMQNFQKQPWKMKGIL
-553 QKHPWRMG
+553 QNAENSYG
-561 GVLKNYESNY
+561 
-571 ESRRQAASNLS
+571 SRKVAAANLS
-582 ADSGFT
+582 VTTGVPAETVEQWMKLADSG
-588 ISAETAE
+588 
-595 KWMKLNDEHKLDK
+595 KLDK
-608 KHVKQLEEATGASKK
+608 SHIDKLEKSSSASKK

-664 AKAYKAGGGISP
+664 AKAYKAGGGFSP
-676 VVSGFAGAIGAGAGN
+676 LASGFAGAIGAGAGN

-698 DKLRGK
+698 DKLRGR
-704 GGFGSAGGSG
+704 GGSG
-714 MLGSIFKRGGKSPV
+714 GAGGAGAGILDSIFKRGKSPV

-736 TKAGEQ
+736 AKAGEQ

-853 LGDKFGGFLGGK
+853 LGDKFGSFLGGK

-870 DKAINKAKGQSLRGA
+870 DKAINKAKGQSLKGA

-900 GIVKNGK
+900 GIVKNSK

-938 SEKSEAWR
+938 GEKSEAWR

-977 KDGDDS
+977 SDDS
-983 DISGTSGEGEK
+983 DISGVSGKGDEALRSIAKKVAEK
-994 AIRSVAKAIG
+994 TGLDAKNI
-1004 KKLGVD
+1004 
-1010 PKLVYAQLM
+1010 YAQLAV
-1019 HETGG
+1019 ETGG
-1024 GTHMAGKNNYGG
+1024 GTSRLFTEENNAGG
-1036 IVYAGQKGAKAGSH
+1036 IK
-1050 QPDGSGN
+1050 
-1057 YADFDSLDD
+1057 
-1066 FANAYASTLQKMG
+1066 FANQPGATSGSMSPEGNPYAHFKDLDAFASAYAKILQNDGLRKGMST
-1079 INSSIKSVNDWA
+1079 SEWA
-1091 NQLHS
+1091 QQLKN
-1096 KGYFTASPAEYAGGM
+1096 KGYFTDSVAHYSAGL
-1111 DRFAKQ
+1111 DAWAKK

-1135 HPATNNGSDVY
+1135 HPSTNNGSDVY

-1180 VNPGVSES
+1180 VSPGVSES
-1188 NGKSTTINPSYNINL
+1188 SGKSTTINPSYNINL

>member
-77 NQAKATQSGP
+77 NQAKATQSGS
-87 KLEESL
+87 KLEESI
-93 NILAPKLDLVVNS
+93 NTLAPKLDLVVNS

-111 SGNNSTKLNSIY
+111 SGNNSTKLDSIF

-132 FRDDNATIRGEQ
+132 FRDEGATIRGER

-197 ASLESIQERLHD
+197 ASSESIQERLHD

-217 TGDIARFANY
+217 TGDIARFASY

-278 LRTAEKNLESFNN
+278 LRTAEKNLESFNS

-324 SAGGASIGSAYA
+324 SAGGASIASAYA

-371 YRYGYNGAEMG
+371 YKYGYSGAEMG

-392 GNVGSVRD
+392 GNVGSTRD

-409 RQSRITGANTQSTLG
+409 RQSRITGANAQSTLG

-489 FQGSIASGGAQFQ
+489 FQGAIASGGAQFQ

-507 QNTINLANTLGNVNN
+507 QNTMQLAQGLGNYNS
-522 PKMRQIFAQSNP
+522 PMMRQLFAQSNP

-541 GSANMVFDMQDL
+541 GSANMVFDMQNF
-553 QKHPWRMG
+553 QKQPWRMKG
-561 GVLKNYESNY
+561 ILQNAEKDFG
-571 ESRRQAASNLS
+571 SRRIASANLS
-582 ADSGFT
+582 RETGVPAETIEKWIQLADSG
-588 ISAETAE
+588 
-595 KWMKLNDEHKLDK
+595 KLDK
-608 KHVKQLEEATGASKK
+608 EHIDKLEKSSSASKE
-623 GGTADQNYDNTGASQ
+623 GGTADQDYDKTGASQ

-664 AKAYKAGGGISP
+664 AKAYKAGGGMSPFISG
-676 VVSGFAGAIGAGAGN
+676 VTTAIGAGAGN

-698 DKLRGK
+698 DRLRGK
-704 GGFGSAGGSG
+704 GGSGGAGGSG
-714 MLGSIFKRGGKSPV
+714 ILGRIFKGGKSSV
-728 EKEAEKVT
+728 EKEAEKAT
-736 TKAGEQ
+736 ARAGEE

-748 KSVSRS
+748 KSVSHS
-754 GIRATASGILKS
+754 GIRATASSVLKS

-865 VGKSK
+865 IGKSK

-885 RKTASK
+885 RKTANK
-891 YNKSGGILR
+891 YNKSGGVLR
-900 GIVKNGK
+900 GILKNGK

-931 KASSKKN
+931 KASSKKD

-964 AKSIKNGGDSSSK
+964 AKSIKNGGDSSSN

-1111 DRFAKQ
+1111 ERFAKQ
-1117 YATGGIR
+1117 YAVGGIR

-1135 HPATNNGSDVY
+1135 HPTTNNGSDIY

-1180 VNPGVSES
+1180 VSPGVSES
-1188 NGKSTTINPSYNINL
+1188 GGKSTTINPSYNINL

>member
-12 TADVDPAKASL
+12 TADVDPAKASF

-77 NQAKATQSGP
+77 NQAKATQSGS
-87 KLEESL
+87 KLEESI
-93 NILAPKLDLVVNS
+93 NTLAPKLDLVVNS

-111 SGNNSTKLNSIY
+111 SGNNSAKLDSIF

-132 FRDDNATIRGEQ
+132 FRDEGATIRGER

-197 ASLESIQERLHD
+197 ASSESIQERLHD

-217 TGDIARFANY
+217 TGDIARFASY

-278 LRTAEKNLESFNN
+278 LRTAEKNLESFNS

-324 SAGGASIGSAYA
+324 SAGGASIASAYA

-371 YRYGYNGAEMG
+371 YKYGYNGAEMG

-392 GNVGSVRD
+392 GNVGSTRD

-409 RQSRITGANTQSTLG
+409 RQSRITGANAQSTLG

-489 FQGSIASGGAQFQ
+489 FQGAIASGGAQFQ

-507 QNTINLANTLGNVNN
+507 QNTMQLAQGLGNVNN
-522 PKMRQIFAQSNP
+522 PMMRQLFAQSNP

-541 GSANMVFDMQDL
+541 GSANMVFDMQNFQKQPWKMKGIL
-553 QKHPWRMG
+553 QNAENSFG
-561 GVLKNYESNY
+561 
-571 ESRRQAASNLS
+571 SRRIASANLS
-582 ADSGFT
+582 RETGVPAETIEKWIQLADSG
-588 ISAETAE
+588 
-595 KWMKLNDEHKLDK
+595 KLDK
-608 KHVKQLEEATGASKK
+608 EHIDKLEKSSSASKE
-623 GGTADQNYDNTGASQ
+623 GGTADQDYDKTGASQ

-664 AKAYKAGGGISP
+664 AKAYKAGGGMSPFISG
-676 VVSGFAGAIGAGAGN
+676 VTTAIGAGAGN

-698 DKLRGK
+698 DRLRGK
-704 GGFGSAGGSG
+704 GGSGGAGGSG
-714 MLGSIFKRGGKSPV
+714 ILGRIFKGGKSSV
-728 EKEAEKVT
+728 EKEAEKAT
-736 TKAGEQ
+736 AKAGEE

-748 KSVSRS
+748 KSVSHS
-754 GIRATASGILKS
+754 GIRATASSVLKS

-778 GLPGV
+778 GLPGI

-865 VGKSK
+865 IGKSK
-870 DKAINKAKGQSLRGA
+870 DKAINKAKGQSLRDA

-891 YNKSGGILR
+891 YNNSGGVLR
-900 GIVKNGK
+900 GILKNGK
-907 RFLPGVALGVA
+907 RFLPGVALGIA

-931 KASSKKN
+931 KASSKKD

-977 KDGDDS
+977 SDDS

-1111 DRFAKQ
+1111 ERFAKQ
-1117 YATGGIR
+1117 YAVGGIR

-1135 HPATNNGSDVY
+1135 HPTTNNGSDIY

-1188 NGKSTTINPSYNINL
+1188 GGKSTTINPSYNINL

-1227 SQYDSQ
+1227 SQYDNQ
-1233 QAMSNQQT
+1233 QVMSNQQT

>member
-1 MSKQEDTNIKV
+1 M
-12 TADVDPAKASL
+12 
-23 REIEDLVSSTQQ
+23 
-35 KINRVFSTVQDNN
+35 
-48 GQISNKQLAGVQNG
+48 QLA
-62 FGRLDEVKSALDNAL
+62 
-77 NQAKATQSGP
+77 
-87 KLEESL
+87 
-93 NILAPKLDLVVNS
+93 
-106 LRELR
+106 
-111 SGNNSTKLNSIY
+111 
-123 NARTTTSRA
+123 
-132 FRDDNATIRGEQ
+132 Q
-144 GDFSQQNLH
+144 G
-153 YESLARESRSD
+153 
-164 IHNLASSL
+164 
-172 KREMGNLDVGR
+172 
-183 KSGYISYNRYQQYK
+183 
-197 ASLESIQERLHD
+197 
-209 QRDRFNSP
+209 
-217 TGDIARFANY
+217 
-227 YHNLQSQAKEANS
+227 
-240 VASAPGATTEQVR
+240 
-253 YARALDEQVK
+253 
-263 HLEKVNDRFK
+263 
-273 KQEEE
+273 
-278 LRTAEKNLESFNN
+278 
-291 RLNDTQGVTI
+291 
-301 GDDPNSFMGQLNK
+301 
-314 RKYTILRGAI
+314 
-324 SAGGASIGSAYA
+324 
-336 QGNSLR
+336 
-342 LSSFDDIKST
+342 
-352 AYANGGRDG
+352 
-361 EVLNTLGDYG
+361 
-371 YRYGYNGAEMG
+371 
-382 QFANAYTSTT
+382 
-392 GNVGSVRD
+392 
-400 VAGVAQTWA
+400 
-409 RQSRITGANTQSTLG
+409 
-424 LEQTVGNSANL
+424 
-435 NSSQMSSVG
+435 
-444 NAITNSIINSG
+444 
-455 MSAKA
+455 
-460 TEQQQGLS
+460 
-468 MLIQNASN
+468 
-476 QGLTARDEKNLAG
+476 
-489 FQGSIASGGAQFQ
+489 
-502 GTQGA
+502 
-507 QNTINLANTLGNVNN
+507 LGNVNN
-522 PKMRQIFAQSNP
+522 PMMRQLFAQSNP

-541 GSANMVFDMQDL
+541 GSANMVFDMQEFQKKPWKMKGIL
-553 QKHPWRMG
+553 QNAEKDFG
-561 GVLKNYESNY
+561 
-571 ESRRQAASNLS
+571 SRRIASANLS
-582 ADSGFT
+582 HETGVPAETIEKWIQLADS
-588 ISAETAE
+588 
-595 KWMKLNDEHKLDK
+595 HKLDK
-608 KHVKQLEEATGASKK
+608 EHIDKLEKSSSASKE
-623 GGTADQNYDNTGASQ
+623 GGKADQDYDKTGASQ

-664 AKAYKAGGGISP
+664 AKAYKAGGVLSP
-676 VVSGFAGAIGAGAGN
+676 FVSGVASAFGAGAGN

-704 GGFGSAGGSG
+704 GGSGGAGGSG
-714 MLGSIFKRGGKSPV
+714 ILGRIFKGGKSPV
-728 EKEAEKVT
+728 EKEAEKAT
-736 TKAGEQ
+736 AKAGEE

-748 KSVSRS
+748 KSVSHS
-754 GIRATASGILKS
+754 GIRATASSVLKS

-865 VGKSK
+865 IGKSK
-870 DKAINKAKGQSLRGA
+870 DKAINKAKGQSLRDA

-891 YNKSGGILR
+891 YNKSGGVLR
-900 GIVKNGK
+900 GILKNGK

-931 KASSKKN
+931 KASSKKD
-938 SEKSEAWR
+938 SERSEAWR

-964 AKSIKNGGDSSSK
+964 AKSIKNGGDSSSN

-1111 DRFAKQ
+1111 ERFAKQ
-1117 YATGGIR
+1117 YAVGGIR

-1135 HPATNNGSDVY
+1135 HPTTNNGSDVY

-1180 VNPGVSES
+1180 VSPGVSES
-1188 NGKSTTINPSYNINL
+1188 GGKSTTINPSYNINL

-1227 SQYDSQ
+1227 SQYDNQ

>member
-77 NQAKATQSGP
+77 NQAKATQNGS
-87 KLEESL
+87 KLEESI
-93 NILAPKLDLVVNS
+93 NTLAPKLDLVVSS

-111 SGNNSTKLNSIY
+111 SGNNSTKLDSIF

-132 FRDDNATIRGEQ
+132 FRDDSATIRGEQ

-197 ASLESIQERLHD
+197 ASSQSIQSRLQE

-217 TGDIARFANY
+217 TGDIARFASY
-227 YHNLQSQAKEANS
+227 YQNLQTQAKEANNI
-240 VASAPGATTEQVR
+240 ASAPGATTEQVR

-278 LRTAEKNLESFNN
+278 LRTAEKNLESFNS

-324 SAGGASIGSAYA
+324 SAGGASIASAYA

-361 EVLNTLGDYG
+361 EVINTLGDYG
-371 YRYGYNGAEMG
+371 YKYGYSGAEMG

-392 GNVGSVRD
+392 GNVGSTRD

-409 RQSRITGANTQSTLG
+409 RQSRITGANAQSTLG

-489 FQGSIASGGAQFQ
+489 FQGAIASGGAQFQ

-507 QNTINLANTLGNVNN
+507 QNTMQLAQGLGNYNS
-522 PKMRQIFAQSNP
+522 PMMRQLFAQSNP

-541 GSANMVFDMQDL
+541 GSANMVFDMQNFQKQPWKMKGIL
-553 QKHPWRMG
+553 QNAEKDFG
-561 GVLKNYESNY
+561 
-571 ESRRQAASNLS
+571 SRRIASANLS
-582 ADSGFT
+582 RETGVPAETIEKWIQLADSG
-588 ISAETAE
+588 
-595 KWMKLNDEHKLDK
+595 KLDK
-608 KHVKQLEEATGASKK
+608 NHIDKLEKSSSASKE
-623 GGTADQNYDNTGASQ
+623 GGTADQDYDKTGSSQ

-664 AKAYKAGGGISP
+664 AKAYKAGGGLSP
-676 VVSGFAGAIGAGAGN
+676 FVSGVASAFGAGAGN

-698 DKLRGK
+698 DRLRGK
-704 GGFGSAGGSG
+704 GGSGGAGGSG
-714 MLGSIFKRGGKSPV
+714 ILGRIFKGGKSPV
-728 EKEAEKVT
+728 EKEAEKAT
-736 TKAGEQ
+736 AKAGEE

-748 KSVSRS
+748 KSVSHS
-754 GIRATASGILKS
+754 GIRAIASSVLKS

-778 GLPGV
+778 GLPGI

-865 VGKSK
+865 IGKSK
-870 DKAINKAKGQSLRGA
+870 DKAINKAKGQSLRDA

-891 YNKSGGILR
+891 YNNSGGVLR
-900 GIVKNGK
+900 GILKNGK
-907 RFLPGVALGVA
+907 RFLPGVALGIA

-931 KASSKKN
+931 KASSKKD

-977 KDGDDS
+977 SDDS

-1111 DRFAKQ
+1111 ERFAKQ
-1117 YATGGIR
+1117 YAVGGIR

-1135 HPATNNGSDVY
+1135 HPTTNNGSDIY

-1188 NGKSTTINPSYNINL
+1188 GGKSTTINPSYNINL

>member
-77 NQAKATQSGP
+77 NQAKATQNGS
-87 KLEESL
+87 KLEESI
-93 NILAPKLDLVVNS
+93 NTLAPKLDLVVSS

-111 SGNNSTKLNSIY
+111 SGNNSTKLDSIF

-132 FRDDNATIRGEQ
+132 FRDESATIRGER

-197 ASLESIQERLHD
+197 ASSESIQERLHD

-217 TGDIARFANY
+217 TGDIARFASY

-278 LRTAEKNLESFNN
+278 LRTAEKNLESFNS
-291 RLNDTQGVTI
+291 RLNNTQGVTI

-324 SAGGASIGSAYA
+324 SAGGASIASAYA

-371 YRYGYNGAEMG
+371 YKYGYNGAEMG

-392 GNVGSVRD
+392 GNVGSTRD

-409 RQSRITGANTQSTLG
+409 RQSRITGANAQSTLG

-489 FQGSIASGGAQFQ
+489 FQGAIASGGAQFQ

-507 QNTINLANTLGNVNN
+507 QNTMQLAQGLGNYNS
-522 PKMRQIFAQSNP
+522 PMMRQLFAQSNP

-541 GSANMVFDMQDL
+541 GSANMVFDMQNF
-553 QKHPWRMG
+553 QKQPWRMKG
-561 GVLKNYESNY
+561 ILQNAEKDFG
-571 ESRRQAASNLS
+571 SRRIASANLS
-582 ADSGFT
+582 RETGVSAETIEKWIQLADSG
-588 ISAETAE
+588 
-595 KWMKLNDEHKLDK
+595 KLDK
-608 KHVKQLEEATGASKK
+608 EHIDKLEKSSSASKK
-623 GGTADQNYDNTGASQ
+623 GGKADQDYDKTGASQ

-664 AKAYKAGGGISP
+664 AKAYKAGGGMSPFIS
-676 VVSGFAGAIGAGAGN
+676 GIAGAVGAGAGN

-698 DKLRGK
+698 DRLRGK
-704 GGFGSAGGSG
+704 GGSGGAGGSG
-714 MLGSIFKRGGKSPV
+714 ILGRIFKGGKLPV
-728 EKEAEKVT
+728 AKEAEKAT
-736 TKAGEQ
+736 ARAGEE

-748 KSVSRS
+748 KSVSHS
-754 GIRATASGILKS
+754 GIRATASSVLKS

-802 GTKARRKAVGS
+802 GTKARKKAVGS

-853 LGDKFGGFLGGK
+853 LGDKFGSFLGGK
-865 VGKSK
+865 IGKSK

-891 YNKSGGILR
+891 YNKSGGVLR
-900 GIVKNGK
+900 GILKNGK

-964 AKSIKNGGDSSSK
+964 AKSIKNGGDSSSN

-1111 DRFAKQ
+1111 ERFAKQ
-1117 YATGGIR
+1117 YAVGGIR

-1135 HPATNNGSDVY
+1135 HPTTNNGSDVY

-1180 VNPGVSES
+1180 VSPGVSES
-1188 NGKSTTINPSYNINL
+1188 GGKSTTINPSYNINL

-1214 LAQTVANKVREML
+1214 LAQTVVNKVREML

>member
-77 NQAKATQSGP
+77 NQAKATQNGS
-87 KLEESL
+87 KLEESI
-93 NILAPKLDLVVNS
+93 NTLAPKLDLVVSS

-111 SGNNSTKLNSIY
+111 SGNNSTKLDSIF

-132 FRDDNATIRGEQ
+132 FRDDSATIRGEQ

-197 ASLESIQERLHD
+197 ASSQSIQSRLQE

-217 TGDIARFANY
+217 TGDIARFASY
-227 YHNLQSQAKEANS
+227 YQNLQTQAKEANN

-278 LRTAEKNLESFNN
+278 LRTAEKNLESFNS

-324 SAGGASIGSAYA
+324 SAGGASIASAYA

-371 YRYGYNGAEMG
+371 YKYGYSGAEMG

-392 GNVGSVRD
+392 GNVGSTRD

-409 RQSRITGANTQSTLG
+409 RQSRITGANAQSTLG

-489 FQGSIASGGAQFQ
+489 FQGAIASGGAQFQ

-507 QNTINLANTLGNVNN
+507 QNTMQLAQGLGNVNN
-522 PKMRQIFAQSNP
+522 PMMRQLFAQSNP

-541 GSANMVFDMQDL
+541 GSANMVFDMQEFQKKPWKMKGIL
-553 QKHPWRMG
+553 QNAEKDFG
-561 GVLKNYESNY
+561 
-571 ESRRQAASNLS
+571 SRRIASANLYQATGVPAETIEKWIQL
-582 ADSGFT
+582 ADSG
-588 ISAETAE
+588 
-595 KWMKLNDEHKLDK
+595 KLDK
-608 KHVKQLEEATGASKK
+608 KHIDKLEKSSSASKE
-623 GGTADQNYDNTGASQ
+623 GGKADQDYDKTGASQ

-664 AKAYKAGGGISP
+664 AKAYKAGGGLSP
-676 VVSGFAGAIGAGAGN
+676 FVSGVASAFGAGAGN

-698 DKLRGK
+698 DRIRGK
-704 GGFGSAGGSG
+704 GGSGGAGGSG
-714 MLGSIFKRGGKSPV
+714 ILGRIFKGGKSPV
-728 EKEAEKVT
+728 EKEAEKAT
-736 TKAGEQ
+736 AKAGEE

-748 KSVSRS
+748 KSVSHS
-754 GIRATASGILKS
+754 GIRATASSVLKS

-865 VGKSK
+865 IGKSK
-870 DKAINKAKGQSLRGA
+870 DKAINKAKGQSLRDA

-891 YNKSGGILR
+891 YNNSGGVLR
-900 GIVKNGK
+900 GILKNGK
-907 RFLPGVALGVA
+907 RFLPGVALGIA

-931 KASSKKN
+931 KASSKKD

-977 KDGDDS
+977 SDDS

-1111 DRFAKQ
+1111 ERFAKQ
-1117 YATGGIR
+1117 YAVGGIR

-1135 HPATNNGSDVY
+1135 HPTTNNGSDIY

-1188 NGKSTTINPSYNINL
+1188 GGKSTTINPSYNINL

-1214 LAQTVANKVREML
+1214 LAQTIANKVREML
-1227 SQYDSQ
+1227 SQYDNQ
-1233 QAMSNQQT
+1233 QVMSNQQT

>member
-1 MSKQEDTNIKV
+1 VSKQEDTNIKV

-93 NILAPKLDLVVNS
+93 NTLAPKLDLVVNS

-111 SGNNSTKLNSIY
+111 SGNNSTKLDSIF

-132 FRDDNATIRGEQ
+132 FRDESATIRGER

-197 ASLESIQERLHD
+197 ASSESIQERLHD

-217 TGDIARFANY
+217 TGDIARFASY
-227 YHNLQSQAKEANS
+227 YHNLQSQAEEANS

-314 RKYTILRGAI
+314 RKYTILRGAL

-507 QNTINLANTLGNVNN
+507 QNTMQLAQGLGNYNN
-522 PKMRQIFAQSNP
+522 PMMRQLFAQSNP

-541 GSANMVFDMQDL
+541 GSANMVFDMQNFQKQPWKMKGIL
-553 QKHPWRMG
+553 QNAENSYG
-561 GVLKNYESNY
+561 
-571 ESRRQAASNLS
+571 SRRIAASNLS
-582 ADSGFT
+582 LATGVPAETVEQWIKLADSG
-588 ISAETAE
+588 
-595 KWMKLNDEHKLDK
+595 KLDK
-608 KHVKQLEEATGASKK
+608 KHIDKLEKSSNASKK

-664 AKAYKAGGGISP
+664 AKAYKAGGGFSP
-676 VVSGFAGAIGAGAGN
+676 LVSGFAGAIGAGAGN

-698 DKLRGK
+698 DKLRGR
-704 GGFGSAGGSG
+704 GGSG
-714 MLGSIFKRGGKSPV
+714 GAGGAGAGILDSIFKRGKSPV

-736 TKAGEQ
+736 AKAGEQ

-1096 KGYFTASPAEYAGGM
+1096 KGYFTTSPAEYAGGM

-1135 HPATNNGSDVY
+1135 HPSTNNGSDVY

>member
-1 MSKQEDTNIKV
+1 MIKQEDTNIKV

-48 GQISNKQLAGVQNG
+48 GQISNKQLAGVQNS

-77 NQAKATQSGP
+77 NQAKATQSGS

-93 NILAPKLDLVVNS
+93 NTLAPKLDLVVNS

-111 SGNNSTKLNSIY
+111 SGNNSTKLDSIF

-132 FRDDNATIRGEQ
+132 FRDESATIRGEQ

-197 ASLESIQERLHD
+197 ASSESIQERLHD

-217 TGDIARFANY
+217 TGDIARFASY

-507 QNTINLANTLGNVNN
+507 QNTMQLAQGLGNYNN
-522 PKMRQIFAQSNP
+522 PMMRQLFAQSNP

-541 GSANMVFDMQDL
+541 GSANMVFDMQNFQKQPWKMKGIL
-553 QKHPWRMG
+553 QNAENSYG
-561 GVLKNYESNY
+561 
-571 ESRRQAASNLS
+571 SRRIAASNLS
-582 ADSGFT
+582 LATGVPAETVEQWIKLADSG
-588 ISAETAE
+588 
-595 KWMKLNDEHKLDK
+595 KLDK
-608 KHVKQLEEATGASKK
+608 KHIDKLEKSSNASKK

-664 AKAYKAGGGISP
+664 AKAYKVGGGFSP
-676 VVSGFAGAIGAGAGN
+676 LVSGFAGAIGAGAGN

-698 DKLRGK
+698 DKLRGR
-704 GGFGSAGGSG
+704 GGSG
-714 MLGSIFKRGGKSPV
+714 GAGGAGVGILDSIFKRGKSPV

-736 TKAGEQ
+736 AKAGEQ
-742 AVKTGA
+742 AFKTGA

-797 ATTKK
+797 VTTKK

-840 AVGAVAGSVAGGW
+840 AIGAVAGSVAGGW

-870 DKAINKAKGQSLRGA
+870 DKAINKARGQSLKGA

-938 SEKSEAWR
+938 GEKSEAWR

-977 KDGDDS
+977 SDDS
-983 DISGTSGEGEK
+983 DISGVSGKGDEALRSIAKKVAEK
-994 AIRSVAKAIG
+994 TGLDAKNI
-1004 KKLGVD
+1004 
-1010 PKLVYAQLM
+1010 YAQLAV
-1019 HETGG
+1019 ETGG
-1024 GTHMAGKNNYGG
+1024 GTSRLFTEENNAGG
-1036 IVYAGQKGAKAGSH
+1036 IK
-1050 QPDGSGN
+1050 
-1057 YADFDSLDD
+1057 
-1066 FANAYASTLQKMG
+1066 FANQPGATSGSMSPEGNPYAHFKDLDAFASAYAKILQNDGLRKGMST
-1079 INSSIKSVNDWA
+1079 SEWA
-1091 NQLHS
+1091 QQLKN
-1096 KGYFTASPAEYAGGM
+1096 KGYFTDSVAHYSAGL
-1111 DRFAKQ
+1111 DAWAKK

-1135 HPATNNGSDVY
+1135 HPSTNNGSDVY

-1180 VNPGVSES
+1180 VSPGVSES
-1188 NGKSTTINPSYNINL
+1188 SGKSTTINPSYNINL

>member
-77 NQAKATQSGP
+77 NQAKATQSGS
-87 KLEESL
+87 KLEESI
-93 NILAPKLDLVVNS
+93 NTLAPKLDLVVNS

-111 SGNNSTKLNSIY
+111 SGNNSTKLDSIF

-132 FRDDNATIRGEQ
+132 FRDEGATIRGEQ

-197 ASLESIQERLHD
+197 ASSESIQERLHD

-217 TGDIARFANY
+217 TGDIARFASY

-278 LRTAEKNLESFNN
+278 LRTAEKNLESFNS
-291 RLNDTQGVTI
+291 RLNNTQGVTI

-324 SAGGASIGSAYA
+324 SAGGASIASAYA

-371 YRYGYNGAEMG
+371 YKYGYSGAEMG

-392 GNVGSVRD
+392 GNVGSTRD

-409 RQSRITGANTQSTLG
+409 RQSRITGANAQSTLG
-424 LEQTVGNSANL
+424 LEQTAGNSANL

-489 FQGSIASGGAQFQ
+489 FQGAIASGGAQFQ

-507 QNTINLANTLGNVNN
+507 QNTMQLAQGLGNVNN
-522 PKMRQIFAQSNP
+522 PMMRQLFAQSNP

-541 GSANMVFDMQDL
+541 GSANMVFDMQEFQKKPWKMKGIL
-553 QKHPWRMG
+553 QNAEKDFGSRKVASANLYQAT
-561 GVLKNYESNY
+561 GVPAETIEKWIQL
-571 ESRRQAASNLS
+571 
-582 ADSGFT
+582 ADSG
-588 ISAETAE
+588 
-595 KWMKLNDEHKLDK
+595 KLDK
-608 KHVKQLEEATGASKK
+608 EHIDKLEKSSSASKE
-623 GGTADQNYDNTGASQ
+623 GGKADQDYDKTGASQ

-664 AKAYKAGGGISP
+664 AKAYKAGGGLSP
-676 VVSGFAGAIGAGAGN
+676 FVSGVASAFGAGAGN

-698 DKLRGK
+698 DRLRGK
-704 GGFGSAGGSG
+704 GGSGGAGGSG
-714 MLGSIFKRGGKSPV
+714 ILGRIFKGGKSPV
-728 EKEAEKVT
+728 EKEAEKAT
-736 TKAGEQ
+736 AKAGEE

-748 KSVSRS
+748 KSVSHS
-754 GIRATASGILKS
+754 GIRATASSVLKS

-840 AVGAVAGSVAGGW
+840 AVGAVVGSVAGGW

-865 VGKSK
+865 IGKSK

-885 RKTASK
+885 RKTANK
-891 YNKSGGILR
+891 YNKSGGVLR
-900 GIVKNGK
+900 GILKNGK

-931 KASSKKN
+931 KASSKKD

-964 AKSIKNGGDSSSK
+964 AKSIKNGGDSSSN

-1111 DRFAKQ
+1111 ERFAKQ
-1117 YATGGIR
+1117 YAVGGIR

-1135 HPATNNGSDVY
+1135 HPTTNNGSDIY

-1151 EAYVPLNAGHYFSGL
+1151 EAYVPLNVGHYFSGL

-1188 NGKSTTINPSYNINL
+1188 GGKSTTINPSYNINL

-1227 SQYDSQ
+1227 SQYDNQ

>member
-77 NQAKATQSGP
+77 NQAKATQNGS
-87 KLEESL
+87 KLEESI
-93 NILAPKLDLVVNS
+93 NTLAPKLDLVVSS

-111 SGNNSTKLNSIY
+111 SGNNSIKLDSIF

-132 FRDDNATIRGEQ
+132 FIDGSATIRGEE
-144 GDFSQQNLH
+144 GNFSQQNLY
-153 YESLARESRSD
+153 YESLAKESRSD

-172 KREMGNLDVGR
+172 KREMGNLEVGR
-183 KSGYISYNRYQQYK
+183 KSGYISYNRYHQYK
-197 ASLESIQERLHD
+197 ASSQSIQSRLQE
-209 QRDRFNSP
+209 QRDRFDSP
-217 TGDIARFANY
+217 TGDIARFASY
-227 YHNLQSQAKEANS
+227 YQNLQTQAKEANN

-263 HLEKVNDRFK
+263 HLEKVNEQFK

-278 LRTAEKNLESFNN
+278 LRTAEKNSESFND
-291 RLNDTQGVTI
+291 RLDDTQGVTI
-301 GDDPNSFMGQLNK
+301 GDDPNSFKGQFNK

-324 SAGGASIGSAYA
+324 AAGGASIASAYA

-371 YRYGYNGAEMG
+371 YKYGYNGAEMG

-392 GNVGSVRD
+392 GNVGSIRD

-409 RQSRITGANTQSTLG
+409 RQSRITGANAQSTLG

-489 FQGSIASGGAQFQ
+489 FQGAIASGGAQFQ

-507 QNTINLANTLGNVNN
+507 QNTMQLAQGLGNVNN
-522 PKMRQIFAQSNP
+522 PMMRQLFAQSNP

-541 GSANMVFDMQDL
+541 GSANMVFDMQEFQKKPWKMKGIL
-553 QKHPWRMG
+553 QNAEKDFGSRKVASANLYQAT
-561 GVLKNYESNY
+561 GVPAETIEKWIQL
-571 ESRRQAASNLS
+571 
-582 ADSGFT
+582 ADSG
-588 ISAETAE
+588 
-595 KWMKLNDEHKLDK
+595 KLDK
-608 KHVKQLEEATGASKK
+608 KHIDKLEKSSSASKE
-623 GGTADQNYDNTGASQ
+623 GGTADQDYDKTGASQ

-664 AKAYKAGGGISP
+664 AKAYKAGGVLSP
-676 VVSGFAGAIGAGAGN
+676 FVSGVASAFGAGAGN

-698 DKLRGK
+698 DRLRGK
-704 GGFGSAGGSG
+704 GGSGGAGGSG
-714 MLGSIFKRGGKSPV
+714 ILGRIFKGGKSPV
-728 EKEAEKVT
+728 EKEAEKAT
-736 TKAGEQ
+736 AKAGEE

-748 KSVSRS
+748 KSVSHS
-754 GIRATASGILKS
+754 GIRATASSVLKS

-778 GLPGV
+778 GLPGI

-865 VGKSK
+865 IGKSK
-870 DKAINKAKGQSLRGA
+870 DKAINKAKGQSLRDA

-891 YNKSGGILR
+891 YNKSGGVLR
-900 GIVKNGK
+900 GILKNGK

-931 KASSKKN
+931 KASSKKD

-977 KDGDDS
+977 SDDS

-1019 HETGG
+1019 HETNG

-1066 FANAYASTLQKMG
+1066 FANAYASTLQNMG

-1111 DRFAKQ
+1111 ERFAKQ
-1117 YATGGIR
+1117 YAVGGIR

-1135 HPATNNGSDVY
+1135 HPTTNNGSDVY

-1188 NGKSTTINPSYNINL
+1188 GGKSTTINPSYNINL

>member
-197 ASLESIQERLHD
+197 ASSESIQERLHD

>member
-77 NQAKATQSGP
+77 NQAKATQSGS
-87 KLEESL
+87 KLEESI
-93 NILAPKLDLVVNS
+93 NTLAPKLDLVVNS

-111 SGNNSTKLNSIY
+111 SGNNSTKLDSIF

-132 FRDDNATIRGEQ
+132 FRDEGATIRGEQ

-197 ASLESIQERLHD
+197 ASSESIQERLHD

-217 TGDIARFANY
+217 TGDIARFASY
-227 YHNLQSQAKEANS
+227 YHNLQTQAKEANN

-278 LRTAEKNLESFNN
+278 LRTAEKNLESFNS

-324 SAGGASIGSAYA
+324 SAGGASIASAYA

-371 YRYGYNGAEMG
+371 YKYGYNGAEMG

-392 GNVGSVRD
+392 GNVGSTRD

-409 RQSRITGANTQSTLG
+409 RQSRITGANAQSTLG
-424 LEQTVGNSANL
+424 LEQTAGNSANL

-460 TEQQQGLS
+460 IEQQQGLS

-489 FQGSIASGGAQFQ
+489 FQGAIASGGAQFQ

-507 QNTINLANTLGNVNN
+507 QNTMQLAQGLGNYNS
-522 PKMRQIFAQSNP
+522 PMMRQLFAQSNP

-541 GSANMVFDMQDL
+541 GSANMVFDMQNF
-553 QKHPWRMG
+553 QKQPWRMKG
-561 GVLKNYESNY
+561 ILQNAEKDFG
-571 ESRRQAASNLS
+571 SRRIASANLS
-582 ADSGFT
+582 RETGVPAETIEKWIQLADSG
-588 ISAETAE
+588 
-595 KWMKLNDEHKLDK
+595 KLDK
-608 KHVKQLEEATGASKK
+608 EHIDKLEKSSSASKE
-623 GGTADQNYDNTGASQ
+623 GGTADQDYDKTGASQ

-664 AKAYKAGGGISP
+664 AKAYKAGGGMSPFISG
-676 VVSGFAGAIGAGAGN
+676 VTTAIGAGAGN

-698 DKLRGK
+698 DRIRGK
-704 GGFGSAGGSG
+704 GGSGGAGGSG
-714 MLGSIFKRGGKSPV
+714 ILGRIFKGGKSPV
-728 EKEAEKVT
+728 EKEAEKAT
-736 TKAGEQ
+736 AKAGEE

-748 KSVSRS
+748 KSVSHS
-754 GIRATASGILKS
+754 GIRATASSVLRS

-840 AVGAVAGSVAGGW
+840 AVGAVAGSIAGGW

-865 VGKSK
+865 IGKSK

-885 RKTASK
+885 RKTANK
-891 YNKSGGILR
+891 YNKSGGVLR
-900 GIVKNGK
+900 GILKNGK

-931 KASSKKN
+931 KASSKKD

-964 AKSIKNGGDSSSK
+964 AKSIKNGGDSSSN

-1111 DRFAKQ
+1111 ERFAKQ
-1117 YATGGIR
+1117 YAVGGIR

-1135 HPATNNGSDVY
+1135 HPTTNNGSDIY

-1180 VNPGVSES
+1180 VSPGVSES
-1188 NGKSTTINPSYNINL
+1188 GGKSTTINPSYNINL

>member
-23 REIEDLVSSTQQ
+23 REIEDLVNSTQQ

-77 NQAKATQSGP
+77 NQAKATQSGS

-93 NILAPKLDLVVNS
+93 NTLAPKLDLVVNS

-111 SGNNSTKLNSIY
+111 SGNNSTKLDSIF

-132 FRDDNATIRGEQ
+132 FRDGSATIRGEQ

-197 ASLESIQERLHD
+197 ASSESIQERLHD

-217 TGDIARFANY
+217 TGDIARFASY

-409 RQSRITGANTQSTLG
+409 RQSRITGANAQSTLG

-502 GTQGA
+502 GAQGA

-522 PKMRQIFAQSNP
+522 PKMRQIFAQSDP

-541 GSANMVFDMQDL
+541 GSANMIFDMQDL

-571 ESRRQAASNLS
+571 ESRRQAAANLS

-595 KWMKLNDEHKLDK
+595 KWMKLNDEGKLDK
-608 KHVKQLEEATGASKK
+608 KHVRQLEKATGASKQ

-664 AKAYKAGGGISP
+664 AKAYKAGGGFSP
-676 VVSGFAGAIGAGAGN
+676 LVSGFAGAIGAGAGN

-698 DKLRGK
+698 DKLRGR
-704 GGFGSAGGSG
+704 GGSG
-714 MLGSIFKRGGKSPV
+714 GAGGAGAGILDSIFKRGKSPV

-736 TKAGEQ
+736 AKAGKE

-766 SKLRGLVRGAKA
+766 GKLKGLVRGAKA

-870 DKAINKAKGQSLRGA
+870 DKAINKAKGQSLKGA

-918 GLGLMDDFFGGKA
+918 GLGLMDDFFGSKA

-977 KDGDDS
+977 SDDS

-1096 KGYFTASPAEYAGGM
+1096 KGYFTASPTEYAGGM
-1111 DRFAKQ
+1111 ERFAKQ
-1117 YATGGIR
+1117 YAVGGIR

-1135 HPATNNGSDVY
+1135 HPTTNNGSDVY

-1180 VNPGVSES
+1180 VSPGVSGS
-1188 NGKSTTINPSYNINL
+1188 SGKSTTINPSYNINL

>member
-1 MSKQEDTNIKV
+1 VSKQEDTNIKV

-77 NQAKATQSGP
+77 NQAKATQNGS
-87 KLEESL
+87 KLEESI
-93 NILAPKLDLVVNS
+93 NTLAPKLDLVVSS

-111 SGNNSTKLNSIY
+111 SGNNSTKLDSIF

-132 FRDDNATIRGEQ
+132 FRDDSATIRGEQ

-183 KSGYISYNRYQQYK
+183 KSGYISHNRYQQYK
-197 ASLESIQERLHD
+197 ASSQSIQSRLQE

-217 TGDIARFANY
+217 TGDIARFASY
-227 YHNLQSQAKEANS
+227 YQNLQTQAKEANN

-263 HLEKVNDRFK
+263 HLEKVNERFK

-278 LRTAEKNLESFNN
+278 LRTAEKNSESFND

-324 SAGGASIGSAYA
+324 SAGGASIASAYA

-371 YRYGYNGAEMG
+371 YKYGYNGAEMG

-392 GNVGSVRD
+392 GNVGSTRD

-409 RQSRITGANTQSTLG
+409 RQSRITGANAQSTLG

-489 FQGSIASGGAQFQ
+489 FQGAIASGGAQFQ

-507 QNTINLANTLGNVNN
+507 QNTMQLAQGLGNVNN
-522 PKMRQIFAQSNP
+522 PMMRQLFAQSNP

-541 GSANMVFDMQDL
+541 GSANMVFDMQEFQKKPWKMKGIL
-553 QKHPWRMG
+553 QNAEKDFGSRKVASANLYQAT
-561 GVLKNYESNY
+561 GVPAETIEKWIQL
-571 ESRRQAASNLS
+571 
-582 ADSGFT
+582 ADSG
-588 ISAETAE
+588 
-595 KWMKLNDEHKLDK
+595 KLDK
-608 KHVKQLEEATGASKK
+608 KHIDKLEKSSSASKE
-623 GGTADQNYDNTGASQ
+623 GGKADQDYDKTGASQ

-664 AKAYKAGGGISP
+664 AKAYKAGGGLSP
-676 VVSGFAGAIGAGAGN
+676 FVSGVASAFGAGAGN

-698 DKLRGK
+698 DRLRGK
-704 GGFGSAGGSG
+704 GGSGGAGGSG
-714 MLGSIFKRGGKSPV
+714 ILGRIFKGGKSPV
-728 EKEAEKVT
+728 EKEAEKAT
-736 TKAGEQ
+736 AKAGEE

-748 KSVSRS
+748 KSVSHVWYLELP
-754 GIRATASGILKS
+754 ASSVLKS
-766 SKLRGLVRGAKA
+766 SKLRGLVRGAKP

-865 VGKSK
+865 IGKSK
-870 DKAINKAKGQSLRGA
+870 DKAINKAKGQSLRDA

-891 YNKSGGILR
+891 YNKSGGVLR
-900 GIVKNGK
+900 GILKNGK
-907 RFLPGVALGVA
+907 RFLPGVALGIA

-931 KASSKKN
+931 KASSKKG

-977 KDGDDS
+977 SDDS

-1019 HETGG
+1019 HETNG

-1096 KGYFTASPAEYAGGM
+1096 KGYFTDSPANYAGGM
-1111 DRFAKQ
+1111 ERFAKQ
-1117 YATGGIR
+1117 YAVGGIR

-1135 HPATNNGSDVY
+1135 HPTTNNGSDVY

-1188 NGKSTTINPSYNINL
+1188 GGKSTTINPSYNINL

>member
-1 MSKQEDTNIKV
+1 MSNQEDTNIKV

-77 NQAKATQSGP
+77 NQAKATQNGS
-87 KLEESL
+87 KLEESI
-93 NILAPKLDLVVNS
+93 NTLAPKLDLVVSS

-111 SGNNSTKLNSIY
+111 SGNNSTKLDSIF

-132 FRDDNATIRGEQ
+132 FIDESATIRGEE
-144 GDFSQQNLH
+144 GDFGQQNLY

-183 KSGYISYNRYQQYK
+183 KSGYISYNRYHQYK
-197 ASLESIQERLHD
+197 ASSQSIQSRLQE

-217 TGDIARFANY
+217 TGDIARFASY
-227 YHNLQSQAKEANS
+227 YQNLQTQAKEANN

-263 HLEKVNDRFK
+263 HLEKVNEQFK

-278 LRTAEKNLESFNN
+278 LRTAEKNSESFND
-291 RLNDTQGVTI
+291 RLDDTQGVTI

-324 SAGGASIGSAYA
+324 SAGGASIASAYA

-409 RQSRITGANTQSTLG
+409 RQSRITGANAQSTLG

-489 FQGSIASGGAQFQ
+489 FQGAIASGGAQFQ

-507 QNTINLANTLGNVNN
+507 QNTMQLAQGLGNVNN
-522 PKMRQIFAQSNP
+522 PMMRQLFAQSNP

-541 GSANMVFDMQDL
+541 GSANMVFDMQEFQKKPWKMKGIL
-553 QKHPWRMG
+553 QNAEKDFGSRKVASANLYQAT
-561 GVLKNYESNY
+561 GVPAETIEKWIQL
-571 ESRRQAASNLS
+571 
-582 ADSGFT
+582 ADSG
-588 ISAETAE
+588 
-595 KWMKLNDEHKLDK
+595 KLDK
-608 KHVKQLEEATGASKK
+608 EHIDKLEKSSSASKE
-623 GGTADQNYDNTGASQ
+623 GGKADQDYDKTGASQ

-664 AKAYKAGGGISP
+664 AKAYKAGGGLSP
-676 VVSGFAGAIGAGAGN
+676 FVSGVASAFGAGAGN

-698 DKLRGK
+698 DRLRGK
-704 GGFGSAGGSG
+704 GGSGGAGGSG
-714 MLGSIFKRGGKSPV
+714 ILGRIFKGGKSPV
-728 EKEAEKVT
+728 EKEAEEAT
-736 TKAGEQ
+736 AKAGEE

-748 KSVSRS
+748 KSVSHS
-754 GIRATASGILKS
+754 GIRATASSVLKS

-865 VGKSK
+865 IGKSK
-870 DKAINKAKGQSLRGA
+870 DKAINKAKGQSLRDA

-891 YNKSGGILR
+891 YNKSGGVLR
-900 GIVKNGK
+900 GILKNGK
-907 RFLPGVALGVA
+907 RFLPEVALGIA

-931 KASSKKN
+931 KASSKKD

-977 KDGDDS
+977 DSDDS
-983 DISGTSGEGEK
+983 DIKGTGGK
-994 AIRSVAKAIG
+994 GDQAIRSIAKAVA

-1010 PKLVYAQLM
+1010 PKLVYAQLAL
-1019 HETGG
+1019 ESSDGNSQEALKDNNFAGIKGTGG
-1024 GTHMAGKNNYGG
+1024 GTATDDGG
-1036 IVYAGQKGAKAGSH
+1036 TYQHFNSTDEFASRYAEILKR
-1050 QPDGSGN
+1050 DGVHSG
-1057 YADFDSLDD
+1057 
-1066 FANAYASTLQKMG
+1066 M
-1079 INSSIKSVNDWA
+1079 SVDDWA

-1096 KGYFTASPAEYAGGM
+1096 QGYFTDNPSHYASM
-1111 DRFAKQ
+1111 MKTWVNK

-1124 QYASGSPLITD
+1124 QYASGTPLITD
-1135 HPATNNGSDVY
+1135 HPTTNNGSDIY

-1180 VNPGVSES
+1180 VNPGVYES
-1188 NGKSTTINPSYNINL
+1188 GGKSTTINPSYNINL

-1227 SQYDSQ
+1227 SQYDNQ

>member
-62 FGRLDEVKSALDNAL
+62 FGRLDEVKSALDSAL
-77 NQAKATQSGP
+77 NQAKATQNGS
-87 KLEESL
+87 KLEESI
-93 NILAPKLDLVVNS
+93 NTLAPKLDLVVSS

-111 SGNNSTKLNSIY
+111 SGNNSTKLDSIF

-132 FRDDNATIRGEQ
+132 FRDDSATIRGEQ

-197 ASLESIQERLHD
+197 ASSQSIQSRLQE

-217 TGDIARFANY
+217 TGDIARFASY
-227 YHNLQSQAKEANS
+227 YQNLQTQAKEANNI
-240 VASAPGATTEQVR
+240 ASAPGATTEQVR

-263 HLEKVNDRFK
+263 HLEKVNERFK

-278 LRTAEKNLESFNN
+278 LRTAEKNLESFNS

-324 SAGGASIGSAYA
+324 SAGGASIASAYA

-371 YRYGYNGAEMG
+371 YKYGYNGAEMG

-392 GNVGSVRD
+392 GNVGSTRD

-409 RQSRITGANTQSTLG
+409 RQSRITGANAQSTLG

-489 FQGSIASGGAQFQ
+489 FQGAIASGGAQFQ

-507 QNTINLANTLGNVNN
+507 QNTMQLAQGLGNVNN
-522 PKMRQIFAQSNP
+522 PMMRQLFAHSNP

-541 GSANMVFDMQDL
+541 GSANMVFDMQEFQKKPWKMKGIL
-553 QKHPWRMG
+553 QNAEKDFG
-561 GVLKNYESNY
+561 
-571 ESRRQAASNLS
+571 SRRIASADLS
-582 ADSGFT
+582 RETGVPAETIEKWIQLADSG
-588 ISAETAE
+588 
-595 KWMKLNDEHKLDK
+595 KLDK
-608 KHVKQLEEATGASKK
+608 EHIDKLEKSSSASKE
-623 GGTADQNYDNTGASQ
+623 GGTADQDYDKTGASQ

-664 AKAYKAGGGISP
+664 AKAYKAGGGMSPFISG
-676 VVSGFAGAIGAGAGN
+676 VTTAIGAGAGN

-698 DKLRGK
+698 DRLRGK
-704 GGFGSAGGSG
+704 GGSGGAGGSG
-714 MLGSIFKRGGKSPV
+714 ILGRIFKGGKSSV
-728 EKEAEKVT
+728 EKEAEKAT
-736 TKAGEQ
+736 AKAGEE

-748 KSVSRS
+748 KSVSHS
-754 GIRATASGILKS
+754 GIRATASSVLKS

-778 GLPGV
+778 GLPGI

-865 VGKSK
+865 IGKSK
-870 DKAINKAKGQSLRGA
+870 DKAINKAKGQSLRDA

-891 YNKSGGILR
+891 YNNSGGVLR
-900 GIVKNGK
+900 GILKNGK
-907 RFLPGVALGVA
+907 RFLPGVALGIA

-931 KASSKKN
+931 KASSKKD

-977 KDGDDS
+977 SDDS

-1111 DRFAKQ
+1111 ERFAKQ
-1117 YATGGIR
+1117 YAVGGIR

-1135 HPATNNGSDVY
+1135 HPTTNNGSDIY

-1188 NGKSTTINPSYNINL
+1188 GGKSTTINPSYNINL

>member
-62 FGRLDEVKSALDNAL
+62 FGRLDEVKSALDSAL
-77 NQAKATQSGP
+77 NQAKATQNGS
-87 KLEESL
+87 KLEESI
-93 NILAPKLDLVVNS
+93 NTLAPKLDLVVSS

-111 SGNNSTKLNSIY
+111 SGNNSTKLDSIF

-132 FRDDNATIRGEQ
+132 FRDDSATIRGEQ

-197 ASLESIQERLHD
+197 ASSQSIQSRLQE

-217 TGDIARFANY
+217 TGDIARFASY
-227 YHNLQSQAKEANS
+227 YQNLQTQAKEANNI
-240 VASAPGATTEQVR
+240 ASAPGATTEQVR

-263 HLEKVNDRFK
+263 HLEKVNERFK

-278 LRTAEKNLESFNN
+278 LRTAEKNLESFNS

-324 SAGGASIGSAYA
+324 SAGGASIASAYA

-371 YRYGYNGAEMG
+371 YKYGYNGAEMG

-392 GNVGSVRD
+392 GNVGSTRD

-409 RQSRITGANTQSTLG
+409 RQSRITGANAQSTLG

-489 FQGSIASGGAQFQ
+489 FQGAIASGGAQFQ

-507 QNTINLANTLGNVNN
+507 QNTMQLAQGLGNVNN
-522 PKMRQIFAQSNP
+522 PMMRQLFAQSNP

-541 GSANMVFDMQDL
+541 GSANMVFDMQEFQKKPWKMKGIL
-553 QKHPWRMG
+553 QNAEKDFG
-561 GVLKNYESNY
+561 
-571 ESRRQAASNLS
+571 SRRIASANLYQATGVPAETIEKWIQL
-582 ADSGFT
+582 ADSG
-588 ISAETAE
+588 
-595 KWMKLNDEHKLDK
+595 KLDK
-608 KHVKQLEEATGASKK
+608 EHIDKLEKSSSASKE
-623 GGTADQNYDNTGASQ
+623 GGTADQDYDKTGASQ

-664 AKAYKAGGGISP
+664 AKAYKAGGGMSPFISG
-676 VVSGFAGAIGAGAGN
+676 VTTAIGAGAGN

-698 DKLRGK
+698 DRLRGK
-704 GGFGSAGGSG
+704 GGSGGAGGSG
-714 MLGSIFKRGGKSPV
+714 ILGRIFKGGKSSV
-728 EKEAEKVT
+728 EKEAEEAT
-736 TKAGEQ
+736 AKAGEE

-748 KSVSRS
+748 KSVSHS
-754 GIRATASGILKS
+754 GIRATASSVLKS

-865 VGKSK
+865 IGKSK
-870 DKAINKAKGQSLRGA
+870 DKAINKAKGQSLRDA

-891 YNKSGGILR
+891 YNNSGGVLR
-900 GIVKNGK
+900 GILKNGK
-907 RFLPGVALGVA
+907 RFLPGVALGIA

-931 KASSKKN
+931 KASSKKD

-977 KDGDDS
+977 SDDS

-1091 NQLHS
+1091 NQLYS

-1111 DRFAKQ
+1111 ERFAKQ
-1117 YATGGIR
+1117 YAVGGIR

-1135 HPATNNGSDVY
+1135 HPTTNNGSDIY

-1188 NGKSTTINPSYNINL
+1188 GGKSTTINPSYNINL

-1233 QAMSNQQT
+1233 QAISNQQT

>member
-93 NILAPKLDLVVNS
+93 NTLAPKLDLVVNS

-111 SGNNSTKLNSIY
+111 SGNNSTKLDSIF

-132 FRDDNATIRGEQ
+132 FRDESATIRGEQ

-197 ASLESIQERLHD
+197 ASSESIQERLHD

-217 TGDIARFANY
+217 TGDIARFASY

-409 RQSRITGANTQSTLG
+409 RQSRITGANAQSTLG

-507 QNTINLANTLGNVNN
+507 QNTMQLAQGLGNYNN
-522 PKMRQIFAQSNP
+522 PMMRQLFAQSNP

-541 GSANMVFDMQDL
+541 GSANMVFDMQNFQKQPWKMKGIL
-553 QKHPWRMG
+553 QNAENSYG
-561 GVLKNYESNY
+561 
-571 ESRRQAASNLS
+571 SRKVAAANLS
-582 ADSGFT
+582 VTTGVPAETVEQWMKLADSG
-588 ISAETAE
+588 
-595 KWMKLNDEHKLDK
+595 KLDK
-608 KHVKQLEEATGASKK
+608 SHIDKLEKSSSASKQ

-664 AKAYKAGGGISP
+664 AKAYKAGGGFSP
-676 VVSGFAGAIGAGAGN
+676 LVSGFAGAIGAGAGN

-698 DKLRGK
+698 DKLRGR
-704 GGFGSAGGSG
+704 GGSG
-714 MLGSIFKRGGKSPV
+714 GAGGAGAGILDSIFKRGKSPV

-736 TKAGEQ
+736 AKVGKE

-766 SKLRGLVRGAKA
+766 GKLKGLVRGAKA

-840 AVGAVAGSVAGGW
+840 AIGAVAGSVAGGW

-870 DKAINKAKGQSLRGA
+870 EKAINKAKGQSLKGA
-885 RKTASK
+885 RKTARK

-900 GIVKNGK
+900 GIIKNGK

-918 GLGLMDDFFGGKA
+918 GLGLMDDFFGGQA

-938 SEKSEAWR
+938 GEKSEAWR

-977 KDGDDS
+977 SDDS
-983 DISGTSGEGEK
+983 DISGVSGKGDEALRSIAKKVAEK
-994 AIRSVAKAIG
+994 TGLDAKNI
-1004 KKLGVD
+1004 
-1010 PKLVYAQLM
+1010 YAQLAV
-1019 HETGG
+1019 ETGG
-1024 GTHMAGKNNYGG
+1024 GTSRLFTEENNAGG
-1036 IVYAGQKGAKAGSH
+1036 IK
-1050 QPDGSGN
+1050 
-1057 YADFDSLDD
+1057 
-1066 FANAYASTLQKMG
+1066 FANQPGATSGSMSPEGNPYAHFKDLDAFASAYAKILQNDGLRKGMST
-1079 INSSIKSVNDWA
+1079 SEWA
-1091 NQLHS
+1091 QQLKN
-1096 KGYFTASPAEYAGGM
+1096 KGYFTDSVAHYSAGL
-1111 DRFAKQ
+1111 DAWAKK

-1135 HPATNNGSDVY
+1135 HPTTNNGSDVY

-1180 VNPGVSES
+1180 VSPGASES

>member
-77 NQAKATQSGP
+77 NQAKATQNGS
-87 KLEESL
+87 KLEESI
-93 NILAPKLDLVVNS
+93 NTLAPKLDLVVSS

-111 SGNNSTKLNSIY
+111 SGNNSTKLDSIF
-123 NARTTTSRA
+123 NARTTASRA
-132 FRDDNATIRGEQ
+132 FRDDSATIRGEE
-144 GDFSQQNLH
+144 GDFGQQNLY

-183 KSGYISYNRYQQYK
+183 KSGYISYNRYHQYK
-197 ASLESIQERLHD
+197 ASSQSIQSRLEE
-209 QRDRFNSP
+209 QRDRFDSP
-217 TGDIARFANY
+217 TGDIARFASY
-227 YHNLQSQAKEANS
+227 YQNLQTQAKEANNI
-240 VASAPGATTEQVR
+240 ASAPGATTEQVR

-263 HLEKVNDRFK
+263 HLEKVNEQFK

-278 LRTAEKNLESFNN
+278 LRTAEKNSESFND
-291 RLNDTQGVTI
+291 RLDDTQGVTI

-324 SAGGASIGSAYA
+324 SAGGASIASAYA

-371 YRYGYNGAEMG
+371 YKYGYNGAEMG

-392 GNVGSVRD
+392 GNVGSTRD

-409 RQSRITGANTQSTLG
+409 RQSRITGANAQSTLG

-489 FQGSIASGGAQFQ
+489 FQGAIASGGAQFQ

-507 QNTINLANTLGNVNN
+507 QNTMQLAQGLGNVNN
-522 PKMRQIFAQSNP
+522 PMMRQLFAQSNP

-541 GSANMVFDMQDL
+541 GSANMVFDMQEFQKKPWKMKGIL
-553 QKHPWRMG
+553 QNAEKDFGSRKVASANLYQAT
-561 GVLKNYESNY
+561 GVPAETIEKWIQL
-571 ESRRQAASNLS
+571 
-582 ADSGFT
+582 ADSG
-588 ISAETAE
+588 
-595 KWMKLNDEHKLDK
+595 KLDK
-608 KHVKQLEEATGASKK
+608 KHIDKLEKSSSASKE
-623 GGTADQNYDNTGASQ
+623 GGKADQDYDKTGASQ

-664 AKAYKAGGGISP
+664 AKAYKAGGVLSP
-676 VVSGFAGAIGAGAGN
+676 FVSGIASAFGAGAGN

-704 GGFGSAGGSG
+704 GGSGDAGGSG
-714 MLGSIFKRGGKSPV
+714 ILGRIFKGGKSPV
-728 EKEAEKVT
+728 EKEAEKAT
-736 TKAGEQ
+736 AKAGEE

-748 KSVSRS
+748 RSVSHS
-754 GIRATASGILKS
+754 GIRATASSVLKS

-865 VGKSK
+865 IGKSK
-870 DKAINKAKGQSLRGA
+870 DKAINKAKGQSLRDA

-891 YNKSGGILR
+891 YNKSGGVLR
-900 GIVKNGK
+900 GILKNGK

-931 KASSKKN
+931 KASSKKDN
-938 SEKSEAWR
+938 EKSEAWR

-977 KDGDDS
+977 SDDS

-1111 DRFAKQ
+1111 ERFAKQ
-1117 YATGGIR
+1117 YAVGGIR

-1135 HPATNNGSDVY
+1135 HPTTNNGSDVY

-1188 NGKSTTINPSYNINL
+1188 GGKSTTINPSYNINL

>member
-77 NQAKATQSGP
+77 NQAKATQNGS
-87 KLEESL
+87 KLEESI
-93 NILAPKLDLVVNS
+93 NTLAPKLDLVVSS

-111 SGNNSTKLNSIY
+111 SGNNSIKLDSIF

-132 FRDDNATIRGEQ
+132 FIDGSATIRGEE
-144 GDFSQQNLH
+144 GNFSQQNLY
-153 YESLARESRSD
+153 YESLAKESRSD

-172 KREMGNLDVGR
+172 KREMGNLEVGR
-183 KSGYISYNRYQQYK
+183 KSGYISYNRYHQYK
-197 ASLESIQERLHD
+197 ASSQSIQSRLQE
-209 QRDRFNSP
+209 QRDRFDSP
-217 TGDIARFANY
+217 TGDIARFASY
-227 YHNLQSQAKEANS
+227 YQNLQTQAKEANN

-263 HLEKVNDRFK
+263 HLEKVNEQFK

-278 LRTAEKNLESFNN
+278 LRTAEKNSESFND
-291 RLNDTQGVTI
+291 RLDDTQGVTI
-301 GDDPNSFMGQLNK
+301 GDDPNSFKGQFNK

-324 SAGGASIGSAYA
+324 AAGGASIASAYA

-371 YRYGYNGAEMG
+371 YKYGYNGAEMG

-392 GNVGSVRD
+392 GNVGSIRD

-409 RQSRITGANTQSTLG
+409 RQSRITGANAQSTLG

-489 FQGSIASGGAQFQ
+489 FQGAIASGGAQFQ

-507 QNTINLANTLGNVNN
+507 QNTMQLAQGLGNVNN
-522 PKMRQIFAQSNP
+522 PMMRQLFAQSNP

-541 GSANMVFDMQDL
+541 GSANMVFDMQEFQKKPWKMKGIL
-553 QKHPWRMG
+553 QNAEKDFGSRKVASANLYQAT
-561 GVLKNYESNY
+561 GVPAETIEKWIQL
-571 ESRRQAASNLS
+571 
-582 ADSGFT
+582 ADSG
-588 ISAETAE
+588 
-595 KWMKLNDEHKLDK
+595 KLDK
-608 KHVKQLEEATGASKK
+608 KHIDKLEKSSSASKE
-623 GGTADQNYDNTGASQ
+623 GGTADQDYDKTGASQ

-664 AKAYKAGGGISP
+664 AKAYKAGGVLSP
-676 VVSGFAGAIGAGAGN
+676 FVSGVASAFGAGAGN

-698 DKLRGK
+698 DRLRGK
-704 GGFGSAGGSG
+704 GGSGGAGGSG
-714 MLGSIFKRGGKSPV
+714 ILGRIFKGGKSPV
-728 EKEAEKVT
+728 EKEAEKAT
-736 TKAGEQ
+736 AKAGEE

-748 KSVSRS
+748 KSVSHS
-754 GIRATASGILKS
+754 GIRATASSVLKS

-778 GLPGV
+778 GLPGI

-865 VGKSK
+865 IGKSK
-870 DKAINKAKGQSLRGA
+870 DKAINKAKGQSLRDA

-891 YNKSGGILR
+891 YNKSGGVLR
-900 GIVKNGK
+900 GILKNGK

-931 KASSKKN
+931 KASSKKD

-977 KDGDDS
+977 SDDS

-1066 FANAYASTLQKMG
+1066 FANAYASTLQNMG

-1111 DRFAKQ
+1111 ERFAKQ
-1117 YATGGIR
+1117 YAVGGIR

-1135 HPATNNGSDVY
+1135 HPTTNNGSDVY

-1188 NGKSTTINPSYNINL
+1188 GGKSTTINPSYNINL

>member
-1 MSKQEDTNIKV
+1 MSNQEDTNIKV

-23 REIEDLVSSTQQ
+23 REIEDLVNSTQQ

-77 NQAKATQSGP
+77 NQAKATQNGS
-87 KLEESL
+87 KLEESI
-93 NILAPKLDLVVNS
+93 NTLAPKLDLVVSS

-111 SGNNSTKLNSIY
+111 SGNNSTKLDSIF

-132 FRDDNATIRGEQ
+132 FIDESATIRGEE
-144 GDFSQQNLH
+144 GDFGQQNLY

-183 KSGYISYNRYQQYK
+183 KSGYISYNRYHQYK
-197 ASLESIQERLHD
+197 ASSQSIQSRLQE

-217 TGDIARFANY
+217 TGDIARFASY
-227 YHNLQSQAKEANS
+227 YQNLQTQAKEANNI
-240 VASAPGATTEQVR
+240 ASAPGATTEQVR

-263 HLEKVNDRFK
+263 HLEKVNEQFK

-278 LRTAEKNLESFNN
+278 LRTAEKNSESFND
-291 RLNDTQGVTI
+291 RLDDTQGVTI

-324 SAGGASIGSAYA
+324 SAGGASIASAYA

-371 YRYGYNGAEMG
+371 YKYGYNGAEMG

-392 GNVGSVRD
+392 GNVGSTRD

-409 RQSRITGANTQSTLG
+409 RQSRITGANAQSTLG

-489 FQGSIASGGAQFQ
+489 FQGAIASGGAQFQ

-507 QNTINLANTLGNVNN
+507 QNTMQLAQGLGNVNN
-522 PKMRQIFAQSNP
+522 PMMRQLFAQSNP

-541 GSANMVFDMQDL
+541 GSANMVFDMQEFQKKPWKMKGIL
-553 QKHPWRMG
+553 QNAEKDFGSRKVASANLYQAT
-561 GVLKNYESNY
+561 GVPAETIEKWIQL
-571 ESRRQAASNLS
+571 
-582 ADSGFT
+582 ADSG
-588 ISAETAE
+588 
-595 KWMKLNDEHKLDK
+595 KLDK
-608 KHVKQLEEATGASKK
+608 EHIDKLEKSSSASKE
-623 GGTADQNYDNTGASQ
+623 GGKADQDYDKTGASQ

-664 AKAYKAGGGISP
+664 AKAYKAGGGLSP
-676 VVSGFAGAIGAGAGN
+676 FVSGVASAFGAGAGN

-698 DKLRGK
+698 DRLRGK
-704 GGFGSAGGSG
+704 GGSGGAGGSG
-714 MLGSIFKRGGKSPV
+714 ILGRIFKGGKSPV
-728 EKEAEKVT
+728 EKEAEEAT
-736 TKAGEQ
+736 AKAGEE

-748 KSVSRS
+748 KSVSHS
-754 GIRATASGILKS
+754 GIRATASSVLKS

-778 GLPGV
+778 GLPGI

-865 VGKSK
+865 IGKSK
-870 DKAINKAKGQSLRGA
+870 DKAINKAKGQSLRDA

-891 YNKSGGILR
+891 YNKSGGVLR
-900 GIVKNGK
+900 GILKNGK
-907 RFLPGVALGVA
+907 RFLPGVALGIA

-931 KASSKKN
+931 KASSKKD

-977 KDGDDS
+977 DSDDS
-983 DISGTSGEGEK
+983 DIKGTGGK
-994 AIRSVAKAIG
+994 GDQAIRSIAKAVA

-1010 PKLVYAQLM
+1010 PKLVYAQLAL
-1019 HETGG
+1019 ESSDGNSQEALKDNNFAGIKGTGG
-1024 GTHMAGKNNYGG
+1024 GTATDDGG
-1036 IVYAGQKGAKAGSH
+1036 TYQHFNSTDEFASRYAEILKR
-1050 QPDGSGN
+1050 DGVHSG
-1057 YADFDSLDD
+1057 
-1066 FANAYASTLQKMG
+1066 M
-1079 INSSIKSVNDWA
+1079 SVDDWA

-1096 KGYFTASPAEYAGGM
+1096 QGYFTDNPSHYASM
-1111 DRFAKQ
+1111 MKTWVNK

-1124 QYASGSPLITD
+1124 QYASGTPLITD
-1135 HPATNNGSDVY
+1135 HPTTNNGSDIY

-1180 VNPGVSES
+1180 VNPGVYES
-1188 NGKSTTINPSYNINL
+1188 GGKSTTINPSYNINL

-1227 SQYDSQ
+1227 SQYDNQ

>member
-23 REIEDLVSSTQQ
+23 REIEDLVNSTQQ

-77 NQAKATQSGP
+77 NQAKATQNGS
-87 KLEESL
+87 KLEESI
-93 NILAPKLDLVVNS
+93 NTLAPKLDLVVSS

-111 SGNNSTKLNSIY
+111 SGNNSTKLDSIF

-132 FRDDNATIRGEQ
+132 FIDESATIRGED
-144 GDFSQQNLH
+144 GDFGQQNLY

-183 KSGYISYNRYQQYK
+183 KSGYISYNRYHQYK
-197 ASLESIQERLHD
+197 ASSQSIQSRLQE
-209 QRDRFNSP
+209 QRDRFDSP
-217 TGDIARFANY
+217 TGDIARFASY
-227 YHNLQSQAKEANS
+227 YQNLQTQAKEANN

-263 HLEKVNDRFK
+263 HLEKVNEQFK

-278 LRTAEKNLESFNN
+278 LRTAEKNSESFND
-291 RLNDTQGVTI
+291 RLDDTQGVTI

-324 SAGGASIGSAYA
+324 AAGGASIASAYA

-371 YRYGYNGAEMG
+371 YKYGYNGAEMG

-392 GNVGSVRD
+392 GNVGSIRD

-409 RQSRITGANTQSTLG
+409 RQSRITGANAQSTLG

-489 FQGSIASGGAQFQ
+489 FQGAIASGGAQFQ

-507 QNTINLANTLGNVNN
+507 QNTMQLAQGLGNVNN
-522 PKMRQIFAQSNP
+522 PMMRQLFAQSNP

-541 GSANMVFDMQDL
+541 GSANMVFDMQEFQKKPWKMKGIL
-553 QKHPWRMG
+553 QNAEKDFG
-561 GVLKNYESNY
+561 
-571 ESRRQAASNLS
+571 SRRVASANLYQATGVPAETIEKWIQL
-582 ADSGFT
+582 ADSG
-588 ISAETAE
+588 
-595 KWMKLNDEHKLDK
+595 KLDK
-608 KHVKQLEEATGASKK
+608 KHIDKLEKSSSASKE
-623 GGTADQNYDNTGASQ
+623 GGTADQNYDKTGASQ

-664 AKAYKAGGGISP
+664 AKAYKAGGVLSP
-676 VVSGFAGAIGAGAGN
+676 FVSGVASAFGAGAGN

-704 GGFGSAGGSG
+704 GGSGGAGGSG
-714 MLGSIFKRGGKSPV
+714 ILGRIFKGGKSPV
-728 EKEAEKVT
+728 EKEAEKAT
-736 TKAGEQ
+736 AKAGEE

-748 KSVSRS
+748 KSVSHS
-754 GIRATASGILKS
+754 GIRATASSVLKS

-778 GLPGV
+778 GLPGI

-870 DKAINKAKGQSLRGA
+870 DKAINKAKGQSLRDA

-891 YNKSGGILR
+891 YNKSGGVLR
-900 GIVKNGK
+900 GILKNGK

-931 KASSKKN
+931 KASSKKD

-964 AKSIKNGGDSSSK
+964 AKSIKNGGDSSSN

-1111 DRFAKQ
+1111 ERFAKQ
-1117 YATGGIR
+1117 YAVGGIR

-1135 HPATNNGSDVY
+1135 HPTTNNGSDVY

-1188 NGKSTTINPSYNINL
+1188 GGKSTTINPSYNINL

-1227 SQYDSQ
+1227 SQYDNQ